1 MKRVKLFALISL
13 LFIGLGHAWGEITA
27 YTAGDVGNYVIAT
40 LSNGK
45 YYALPNN
52 PTVNS
57 GKITGVEITT
67 ETTADNVVYVSASNA
82 VGYTWTIAN
91 ATNGQTISD
100 GSKYIYHS
108 NGGSSGTNLAYGT
121 STSYTWVI
129 EKENTGL
136 TFKAMSG
143 TTTNTRGMLCNGTT
157 FGGYALSNE
166 DASGYNRIV
175 VLPIG
180 SSSGVTYTD
189 YLTECPSVDKDEY
202 TISWNVNGSEFASTK
217 VTEGKAVV
225 LPETKPA
232 SCSDT
237 YTHFVGWFTEAAG
250 NDSNP
255 SSTIPGTQVTAAT
268 VPDGNATYYAVFSD
282 AQLSEELALATTLT
296 DGDNIYLATTS
307 GTGIS
312 GANSNNKDATVST
325 DKAAWMPFTVTN
337 YADGTFQLKNG
348 TNYVNCAASVFTLA
362 ATGTSLTLNEKG
374 YFTFTSGTDTYC
386 LMQNYNNG
394 TYYYRCYKTT
404 NTSTAYTQFFMYKA
418 GTPATGYI
426 SFCCTDAAVV
436 TITPASNTVNIGADG
451 NATTTVSCSQKG
463 GGIGTWTYSVSPSD
477 GATFDGT
484 TFTATQEGTYTLT
497 ATYTETCGKSGRATI
512 TVTKNPV
519 FETPT
524 IDNST
529 FSVNYPD
536 TTSMASAATISIDAA
551 YNLTQAIT
559 VTASDGFLISTNKG
573 DKTKYSNTL
582 TLTPTASG
590 ENKGKLQY
598 TNVYVRAYATAKE
611 NKTVNGTI
619 TFKSSEFDTQTV
631 DVQVTITV
639 PTYTVTWSVNGT
651 TTPKEYKAGDALT
664 LPEGFAPTTS
674 DCDSRKQF
682 VGWTNQ
688 EISDGEKPAVLFTT
702 PNGTVTSDSTFY
714 AVFATANSSGEN
726 GSVELTSE
734 EITSSFTTSAAMNYG
749 TEYSY
754 TKEGITWTAS
764 GYKDNIARPW
774 IQLKAANDAYIKISS
789 TYAIKNIAVSITSAT
804 NSSGGIADITM
815 HTDYGSGVYLTEK
828 AIASPATSP
837 IASTTTITNDVAS
850 IDITDKEVKELYVQV
865 DKGARIWGMT
875 ITYSGLTTYSDY
887 VTTCCTPLETP
898 TGMRNTQTHDGGVI
912 RWNAVNNASGY
923 EVKIDG
929 GEWTSA
935 GNSTS
940 YTITGKAAGGTLV
953 TWQVRAVGTTPYCDM
968 SDPCEVQTFKTNCTQ
983 YTFAYGSEANGD
995 GNNIN
1000 DAVYECFTQVGGGT
1014 EWEIRDFVI
1023 PNTAQYYWVGYN
1035 GYFYNDGLGSSNA
1048 SSQRNQ
1054 FKYLPVTNLQ
1064 RSSCSG
1070 TGDWYNHAMEGAYG
1084 RLRIY
1089 SNYGD
1094 KNLFVAFEPAGY
1106 QLRVGVGEG
1115 EAWETWA
1122 LHQNATSPTI
1132 WTSDT
1137 ITVDKTLNAK
1147 HIYVSLW
1154 ETAAFDANKA
1164 GVAINNWTN
1173 GDGQIQSL
1181 SSKKNDQ
1188 WQFNSGVSTG
1198 ATGFFRMYSDNCAN
1212 NGYLHFVPLHRITYT
1227 ANYPEGV
1234 SGEPADTY
1242 SAYVSVE
1249 ENKSFTNPAAPAAP
1263 SGYRFAGW
1271 YTEATGGTKIETEYT
1286 IPVGATA
1293 DVTLYAQW
1301 NKLYTVSYNA
1311 NSGSYSE
1318 SCAGDTYVT
1327 GETHSICTTIP
1338 TRATYT
1344 FLGYA
1349 TSADGDVA
1357 YTYSDGGFTPAEVTI
1372 ADANVTL
1379 YAKWALNTYT
1389 VNWYVDGRLEKTDVY
1404 NHGTALTLPTSTPS
1418 GCGEKVFVGWT
1429 ANSAYDD
1436 ATIAPS
1442 DLFTVSSGTVTAN
1455 MTYYAVFAKKVTV
1468 DTQVKSKTLE
1478 ITISNFTEITTSYT
1492 TTFTHAYA
1500 DDNTS
1505 VEAYG
1510 VYKSNNGIQMNS
1522 GKSTYIKNT
1531 IALAAPIT
1539 NITCNWSSS
1548 GKNSP
1553 TLYVASDNVASKSS
1567 DNLGKQSNSVTTQSV
1582 DVNPDRNYRYFYFDG
1597 TTVSGACYLTSL
1609 QITYGGSYSTY
1620 SEYTTSCSG
1629 RASMPVFSPASGA
1642 TIQSGEKVVITC
1654 STEGAAIRYT
1664 LDGSEP
1670 TAESALYTGDGVRIS
1685 VQEAGSVTLKA
1696 IAIADG
1702 MGTSYVATATYS
1714 VTLPA
1719 PTGVVLHANNDT
1731 DDYAAVSVAY
1741 GSSEPVCYFPT
1752 YADSIFLGFYTSA
1765 IKGEGSKLY
1774 AADGTMVLNVEG
1786 YTDAYGWASL
1796 DSRIDLYA
1804 QWMKPEAIVVD
1815 ENTTN
1820 LDKYPYDLSKMDI
1833 IIQCTGSLTLTKDVT
1848 VHDVHVQSGGTLAIE
1863 QGSLQVNSL
1872 HLYSGWQD
1880 GKKNYGV
1887 PSVYIAPE
1895 ASLSKT
1901 VQTVYLDL
1909 CIDNDHFYPLAVP
1922 FPVKICGTSESEA
1935 NMQGYHVRYA
1945 EDWLNQYA
1953 KYRADGTGQVIIKR
1967 YDGAHRAETGKAEGN
1982 WVGVAYN
1989 ETLQPSEGYIIRA
2002 VPVNG
2007 QDTAVIRIEMEVP
2020 DAWTTGGEQGTV
2032 EKITRNQINV
2042 TAHGTDKP
2050 ALDDTHKGWNMLG
2063 VPYLSY
2069 FGTQNWDGESSG
2081 IAGGK
2086 VVIQDGKIVLDDKT
2100 VRYVSV
2106 PTYDFSEYI
2115 QTPLSS
2121 TSLRPGW
2128 SFFVQIGKSGTLTFA
2143 TTDREA
2149 SSPLLAPAQS
2159 HSEQELT
2166 LLLNHGAKSDH
2177 TGLILSDAYTTD
2189 YEIGADL
2196 EKMFGEG
2203 FTLSVYTLSGNTR
2216 LAYNALSREAATQLI
2231 PVGFRAPED
2240 GEYTFSLPDESPTE
2254 GIERIDLID
2263 YETGYLTN
2271 LPSAPYTFSTTRT
2284 ESESRFAITITYS
2297 KETPTDTE
2305 APFGKGNK
2313 RIEKVLIQQQ
2323 LYIIIDGKMYD
2334 ATGKKV
2340 NE

>member
-1 MKRVKLFALISL
+1 MLTCMALCLNTIP
-13 LFIGLGHAWGEITA
+13 AWGETTTLFHETFGDNSGSARDWKESYSVKSGIEAVYQGIKGYTITNA
-27 YTAGDVGNYVIAT
+27 KQSKNTVGQTTSGLAQSSMNTDAVLIIGPLNVSSYSNLT
-40 LSNGK
+40 LSYYWKAGSTK
-45 YYALPNN
+45 GTYSTSVYYATSSTATYTEVTKTSGTGATTFVECKYSLP
-52 PTVNS
+52 TAAQVS
-57 GKITGVEITT
+57 TLYLKIVWNTSNTQAVIDEVDLTG
-67 ETTADNVVYVSASNA
+67 A
-82 VGYTWTIAN
+82 
-91 ATNGQTISD
+91 
-100 GSKYIYHS
+100 
-108 NGGSSGTNLAYGT
+108 GSSG
-121 STSYTWVI
+121 
-129 EKENTGL
+129 
-136 TFKAMSG
+136 
-143 TTTNTRGMLCNGTT
+143 
-157 FGGYALSNE
+157 
-166 DASGYNRIV
+166 
-175 VLPIG
+175 
-180 SSSGVTYTD
+180 GVTYTD
-189 YLTECPSVDKDEY
+189 YLTEC
-202 TISWNVNGSEFASTK
+202 
-217 VTEGKAVV
+217 
-225 LPETKPA
+225 
-232 SCSDT
+232 SD
-237 YTHFVGWFTEAAG
+237 
-250 NDSNP
+250 
-255 SSTIPGTQVTAAT
+255 
-268 VPDGNATYYAVFSD
+268 
-282 AQLSEELALATTLT
+282 
-296 DGDNIYLATTS
+296 
-307 GTGIS
+307 
-312 GANSNNKDATVST
+312 
-325 DKAAWMPFTVTN
+325 
-337 YADGTFQLKNG
+337 
-348 TNYVNCAASVFTLA
+348 
-362 ATGTSLTLNEKG
+362 
-374 YFTFTSGTDTYC
+374 
-386 LMQNYNNG
+386 
-394 TYYYRCYKTT
+394 
-404 NTSTAYTQFFMYKA
+404 
-418 GTPATGYI
+418 
-426 SFCCTDAAVV
+426 
-436 TITPASNTVNIGADG
+436 
-451 NATTTVSCSQKG
+451 
-463 GGIGTWTYSVSPSD
+463 
-477 GATFDGT
+477 
-484 TFTATQEGTYTLT
+484 
-497 ATYTETCGKSGRATI
+497 
-512 TVTKNPV
+512 
-519 FETPT
+519 
-524 IDNST
+524 
-529 FSVNYPD
+529 
-536 TTSMASAATISIDAA
+536 
-551 YNLTQAIT
+551 
-559 VTASDGFLISTNKG
+559 
-573 DKTKYSNTL
+573 
-582 TLTPTASG
+582 
-590 ENKGKLQY
+590 
-598 TNVYVRAYATAKE
+598 
-611 NKTVNGTI
+611 
-619 TFKSSEFDTQTV
+619 
-631 DVQVTITV
+631 V

-651 TTPKEYKAGDALT
+651 TTSKEYKAGDALT
-664 LPEGFAPTTS
+664 LPEGLAPTTS

-688 EISDGEKPAVLFTT
+688 EINDGNKPAVLFTT

-714 AVFATANSSGEN
+714 AVFATANSSGDN

-734 EITSSFTTSAAMNYG
+734 EIKSSFTTSDQMNYG

-774 IQLKAANDAYIKISS
+774 IQLKAANDAYIKVSS
-789 TYAIKNIAVSITSAT
+789 TNAITNIALTITSAANT
-804 NSSGGIADITM
+804 AGGVEDIAK
-815 HTDYGSGVYLTEK
+815 HTDYASGVYLTSS
-828 AIASPATSP
+828 ATATPATSP

-875 ITYSGLTTYSDY
+875 VKYGGLATYSDY

-898 TGMRNTQTHDGGVI
+898 TGMRNTQTHNGGVI

-929 GEWTSA
+929 GEWTSV

-940 YTITGKAAGGTLV
+940 YTITGKAAGGMLV
-953 TWQVRAVGTTPYCDM
+953 TWQVRAVGTAPYCDM

-995 GNNIN
+995 GKNIK
-1000 DAVYECFTQVGGGT
+1000 DAVYECFTQVGDGT

-1023 PNTAQYYWVGYN
+1023 PNTTQYYWVGYN
-1035 GYFYNDGLGSSNA
+1035 GYFYDSNIGPGGSSNA
-1048 SSQRNQ
+1048 GSQRNQ

-1070 TGDWYNHAMEGAYG
+1070 TGDWYNHAMAGAYG

-1089 SNYGD
+1089 SNYSD
-1094 KNLFVAFEPAGY
+1094 KNLYVAFEPAGY
-1106 QLRVGVGEG
+1106 QLRVGED

-1122 LHQNATSPTI
+1122 LHQNTTSPTV

-1137 ITVDKTLNAK
+1137 LTIEETLNAK
-1147 HIYVSLW
+1147 RIYVSVW

-1164 GVAINNWTN
+1164 GVSINNWTN
-1173 GDGQIQSL
+1173 GDGQIQNL
-1181 SSKKNDQ
+1181 
-1188 WQFNSGVSTG
+1188 SGVSTG
-1198 ATGFFRMYSDNCAN
+1198 ATGFFRMYSDNCNN
-1212 NGYLHFVPLHRITYT
+1212 NGNLHFVPLHRITYM
-1227 ANYPEGV
+1227 ANYPKDI

-1242 SAYVSVE
+1242 SEYVSVE
-1249 ENKSFTNPAAPAAP
+1249 ESKSFTNPAAPAAP

-1271 YTEATGGTKIETEYT
+1271 YTAATGGTKIETEYT

-1318 SCAGDTYVT
+1318 SCEGGTYIT
-1327 GETHSICTTIP
+1327 GETHTICTTIP

-1349 TSADGDVA
+1349 TSANGEVA
-1357 YTYSDGGFTPAEVTI
+1357 YTYSDGAFTPAEVTI

-1389 VNWYVDGRLEKTDVY
+1389 VNWYADGNLAKTDIY
-1404 NHGTALTLPTSTPS
+1404 NHGAALTLPPSTPS
-1418 GCGEKVFVGWT
+1418 GCDDKVFVGWT
-1429 ANSAYDD
+1429 ANSAYDN
-1436 ATIAPS
+1436 ATTAPS
-1442 DLFTVSSGTVTAN
+1442 DLFTVASGTVTAN

-1468 DTQVKSKTLE
+1468 DTQVKSNTLE

-1531 IALAAPIT
+1531 IALTAPIT
-1539 NITCNWSSS
+1539 NITCNWTAS

-1553 TLYVASDNVASKSS
+1553 TLYVASDKVASKSS
-1567 DNLGKQSNSVTTQSV
+1567 DSLGKQSNTVTTQSV
-1582 DVNPDRNYRYFYFDG
+1582 DVNPNGNYRYFYFDG
-1597 TTVSGACYLTSL
+1597 TTVTGACYLTSL

-1629 RASMPVFSPASGA
+1629 RASMPAFTPASGA

-1654 STEGAAIRYT
+1654 STDGAAIHYT

-1670 TAESALYTGDGVRIS
+1670 TAESALYAGDGVRIS

-1696 IAIADG
+1696 IAIAEG

-1719 PTGVVLHANNDT
+1719 PTGVILHANNGT

-1765 IKGEGSKLY
+1765 TKGEGSKLY

-1833 IIQCTGSLTLTKDVT
+1833 IIQCTGSLTITKDVT
-1848 VHDVHVQSGGTLAIE
+1848 VHDVHVQSGGSLIINGGTL
-1863 QGSLQVNSL
+1863 GVNSL

-1887 PSVYIAPE
+1887 ASVYIAPE

-2069 FGTQNWDGESSG
+2069 FGTQHWDGESSG

-2086 VVIQDGKIVLDDKT
+2086 VVIQDGKIVLDDKK

-2115 QTPLSS
+2115 QTRLSS

-2128 SFFVQIGKSGTLTFA
+2128 SFFVQIGKGGTLTFA

-2159 HSEQELT
+2159 NSEQELT
-2166 LLLNHGAKSDH
+2166 LLLSHGTKSDH

-2203 FTLSVYTLSGNTR
+2203 FTLSVYTLIGNTR
-2216 LAYNALSREAATQLI
+2216 LAYNALSRESATQLI
-2231 PVGFRAPED
+2231 PIGFRAPED
-2240 GEYTFSLPDESPTE
+2240 GEYTFSLPEDSPTE

-2263 YETGYLTN
+2263 YETGTLTN
-2271 LPSAPYTFSTTRT
+2271 LLSAPYTFSTTRT

-2305 APFGKGNK
+2305 APFSKGNK

-2323 LYIIIDGKMYD
+2323 LYIIIDGKIYD

>member
-13 LFIGLGHAWGEITA
+13 LFIGLGHAWGAEATLTQAEIKKA
-27 YTAGDVGNYVIAT
+27 TAGGSYAERTVESTSGAWTGKMIINTSTGFVQINKNSNNYYLGSPTFEGGVTKIVITTCNSTASGRTFYIMGNTNTAQPTSGTYGSGST
-40 LSNGK
+40 SGSNGT
-45 YYALPNN
+45 ATINVTGS
-52 PTVNS
+52 PTS
-57 GKITGVEITT
+57 F
-67 ETTADNVVYVSASNA
+67 
-82 VGYTWTIAN
+82 
-91 ATNGQTISD
+91 
-100 GSKYIYHS
+100 YIYA
-108 NGGSSGTNLAYGT
+108 NGAAYISSVTVTYTTSSG
-121 STSYTWVI
+121 
-129 EKENTGL
+129 
-136 TFKAMSG
+136 
-143 TTTNTRGMLCNGTT
+143 
-157 FGGYALSNE
+157 
-166 DASGYNRIV
+166 
-175 VLPIG
+175 
-180 SSSGVTYTD
+180 GVTYTD
-189 YLTECPSVDKDEY
+189 YLTEC
-202 TISWNVNGSEFASTK
+202 
-217 VTEGKAVV
+217 
-225 LPETKPA
+225 
-232 SCSDT
+232 SD
-237 YTHFVGWFTEAAG
+237 
-250 NDSNP
+250 
-255 SSTIPGTQVTAAT
+255 
-268 VPDGNATYYAVFSD
+268 
-282 AQLSEELALATTLT
+282 
-296 DGDNIYLATTS
+296 
-307 GTGIS
+307 
-312 GANSNNKDATVST
+312 
-325 DKAAWMPFTVTN
+325 
-337 YADGTFQLKNG
+337 
-348 TNYVNCAASVFTLA
+348 
-362 ATGTSLTLNEKG
+362 
-374 YFTFTSGTDTYC
+374 
-386 LMQNYNNG
+386 
-394 TYYYRCYKTT
+394 
-404 NTSTAYTQFFMYKA
+404 
-418 GTPATGYI
+418 
-426 SFCCTDAAVV
+426 
-436 TITPASNTVNIGADG
+436 
-451 NATTTVSCSQKG
+451 
-463 GGIGTWTYSVSPSD
+463 
-477 GATFDGT
+477 
-484 TFTATQEGTYTLT
+484 
-497 ATYTETCGKSGRATI
+497 
-512 TVTKNPV
+512 
-519 FETPT
+519 
-524 IDNST
+524 
-529 FSVNYPD
+529 
-536 TTSMASAATISIDAA
+536 
-551 YNLTQAIT
+551 
-559 VTASDGFLISTNKG
+559 
-573 DKTKYSNTL
+573 
-582 TLTPTASG
+582 
-590 ENKGKLQY
+590 
-598 TNVYVRAYATAKE
+598 
-611 NKTVNGTI
+611 
-619 TFKSSEFDTQTV
+619 
-631 DVQVTITV
+631 V

-664 LPEGFAPTTS
+664 LPDGLAPTTS

-688 EISDGEKPAVLFTT
+688 EINNGNKPAVLFTT

-714 AVFATANSSGEN
+714 AVFATASGNEDRHEIVLNANNIQSMGGGSGYQSADFTYSDITFGRSEAYINGGGIQIKAGQNNCVYNKTALSGSITAITITPKTNSCILTVGTSQKPTDNSQTVSSKTTYNFDPTN
-726 GSVELTSE
+726 GYRYFSISA
-734 EITSSFTTSAAMNYG
+734 TSSYYCVVGEIAIT
-749 TEYSY
+749 Y
-754 TKEGITWTAS
+754 T
-764 GYKDNIARPW
+764 
-774 IQLKAANDAYIKISS
+774 
-789 TYAIKNIAVSITSAT
+789 
-804 NSSGGIADITM
+804 
-815 HTDYGSGVYLTEK
+815 
-828 AIASPATSP
+828 ATS
-837 IASTTTITNDVAS
+837 
-850 IDITDKEVKELYVQV
+850 
-865 DKGARIWGMT
+865 
-875 ITYSGLTTYSDY
+875 YSDY
-887 VTTCCTPLETP
+887 VTTCCKPLETP
-898 TGMRNTQTHDGGVI
+898 TGMRNTQTHNGGVI
-912 RWNAVNNASGY
+912 SWNAVANASEY
-923 EVKIDG
+923 EVKIDD
-929 GEWTSA
+929 GEWTNIGS
-935 GNSTS
+935 STS
-940 YTITGKAAGGTLV
+940 YTITGKEAGGTLV
-953 TWQVRAVGTTPYCDM
+953 TWQVRAVGTAPYCDM
-968 SDPCEVQTFKTNCTQ
+968 SDPCEVQTFTTNCTQ
-983 YTFAYGSEANGD
+983 YTFAYGSEAND
-995 GNNIN
+995 DDKNIN
-1000 DAVYECFTQVGGGT
+1000 DAVYECFTQVSDGT

-1035 GYFYNDGLGSSNA
+1035 GYFYDSNIGPGGSNNA
-1048 SSQRNQ
+1048 GSQRNQ
-1054 FKYLPVTNLQ
+1054 FKSLPVTNLQ
-1064 RSSCSG
+1064 RSGCIG
-1070 TGDWYNHAMEGAYG
+1070 MGDGYNHAMAGAYG

-1089 SNYGD
+1089 SNYSD
-1094 KNLFVAFEPAGY
+1094 KNLYVAFEPAGY
-1106 QLRVGVGEG
+1106 QLRVGEG

-1122 LHQNATSPTI
+1122 LHQSATASTV

-1137 ITVDKTLNAK
+1137 LTIEETLNAK
-1147 HIYVSLW
+1147 RIYVNVW
-1154 ETAAFDANKA
+1154 ETVAFDANKA

-1212 NGYLHFVPLHRITYT
+1212 NGNLHFVPLHRITYT
-1227 ANYPEGV
+1227 ANYPEDV

-1249 ENKSFTNPAAPAAP
+1249 ESKSFTNPAAPAAP

-1271 YTEATGGTKIETEYT
+1271 YTAATGGTKIETEYT

-1293 DVTLYAQW
+1293 DVTLYA
-1301 NKLYTVSYNA
+1301 
-1311 NSGSYSE
+1311 
-1318 SCAGDTYVT
+1318 
-1327 GETHSICTTIP
+1327 
-1338 TRATYT
+1338 
-1344 FLGYA
+1344 
-1349 TSADGDVA
+1349 
-1357 YTYSDGGFTPAEVTI
+1357 
-1372 ADANVTL
+1372 
-1379 YAKWALNTYT
+1379 KWALNTYT
-1389 VNWYVDGRLEKTDVY
+1389 VNWYDDGRLAQPDVY
-1404 NHGTALTLPTSTPS
+1404 NHGTALTLPNSTPS
-1418 GCGEKVFVGWT
+1418 GCGDKVFVGWT
-1429 ANSAYDD
+1429 ANSAYDN
-1436 ATIAPS
+1436 ATTAPS
-1442 DLFTVSSGTVTAN
+1442 DLFTEAKGTVTADAN
-1455 MTYYAVFAKKVTV
+1455 YYAVFAKKVTV
-1468 DTQVKSKTLE
+1468 DTHVESKTLE
-1478 ITISNFTEITTSYT
+1478 ITIDNFTEITTSYT

-1522 GKSTYIKNT
+1522 RKSTYIKNT

-1539 NITCNWSSS
+1539 NITCNWTAS

-1553 TLYVASDNVASKSS
+1553 TLYVASDKVASTSS

-1582 DVNPDRNYRYFYFDG
+1582 DVNPNGNYRYFYFDG
-1597 TTVSGACYLTSL
+1597 TTVTGACYLTSL

-1629 RASMPVFSPASGA
+1629 RASMPAFTPASGA

-1654 STEGAAIRYT
+1654 STDGAAIRYT

-1702 MGTSYVATATYS
+1702 MGNSYVATATYS

-1719 PTGVVLHANNDT
+1719 PTGVVLHANNGT
-1731 DDYAAVSVAY
+1731 NDYAVVSVAY
-1741 GSSEPVCYFPT
+1741 GSSESVCYFPT

-1765 IKGEGSKLY
+1765 TKGEGSKLY

-1833 IIQCTGSLTLTKDVT
+1833 IIQCTGSLTITKDVT
-1848 VHDVHVQSGGTLAIE
+1848 VHDVHVQSGGTLVIN
-1863 QGSLQVNSL
+1863 GGTLGVNSL

-1887 PSVYIAPE
+1887 ASVYIAPE

-2002 VPVNG
+2002 VPVSG
-2007 QDTAVIRIEMEVP
+2007 QDTAVIRIEMDVP
-2020 DAWTTGGEQGTV
+2020 DAWTTSGEQGTV
-2032 EKITRNQINV
+2032 ENITRNQISV
-2042 TAHGTDKP
+2042 TAHGTNKP

-2069 FGTQNWDGESSG
+2069 FGTQKWDGESSG

-2121 TSLRPGW
+2121 TSLCPGW
-2128 SFFVQIGKSGTLTFA
+2128 SFFVQIGTSGMLTFA
-2143 TTDREA
+2143 TNDRQQQ
-2149 SSPLLAPAQS
+2149 SPLLAPAQS

-2166 LLLNHGAKSDH
+2166 LLLSHGTKSDH
-2177 TGLILSDAYTTD
+2177 TGLILSDDYTTE

-2271 LPSAPYTFSTTRT
+2271 LLSAPYTFSTTRT

-2323 LYIIIDGKMYD
+2323 LYIIIDGKIYD

>member
-1 MKRVKLFALISL
+1 MLSVLLLTCMALNVNL
-13 LFIGLGHAWGEITA
+13 AWSAEE
-27 YTAGDVGNYVIAT
+27 T
-40 LSNGK
+40 LSQTLT
-45 YYALPNN
+45 YDTWTY
-52 PTVNS
+52 S
-57 GKITGVEITT
+57 GSTT
-67 ETTADNVVYVSASNA
+67 NKSSYRLFHKDSYIESAEFDLSTLSKVVVY
-82 VGYTWTIAN
+82 
-91 ATNGQTISD
+91 
-100 GSKYIYHS
+100 
-108 NGGSSGTNLAYGT
+108 GG
-121 STSYTWVI
+121 
-129 EKENTGL
+129 
-136 TFKAMSG
+136 
-143 TTTNTRGMLCNGTT
+143 T
-157 FGGYALSNE
+157 FGGTS
-166 DASGYNRIV
+166 YNKLTIGDGTNTWKSV
-175 VLPIG
+175 TVSG
-180 SSSGVTYTD
+180 SSQTGVNTYTDGTPLSGIGKLRITSNSGSATGTGVRISKVEIYTTGGVTYTD
-189 YLTECPSVDKDEY
+189 YLTEC
-202 TISWNVNGSEFASTK
+202 
-217 VTEGKAVV
+217 
-225 LPETKPA
+225 
-232 SCSDT
+232 SD
-237 YTHFVGWFTEAAG
+237 
-250 NDSNP
+250 
-255 SSTIPGTQVTAAT
+255 
-268 VPDGNATYYAVFSD
+268 
-282 AQLSEELALATTLT
+282 
-296 DGDNIYLATTS
+296 
-307 GTGIS
+307 
-312 GANSNNKDATVST
+312 
-325 DKAAWMPFTVTN
+325 
-337 YADGTFQLKNG
+337 
-348 TNYVNCAASVFTLA
+348 
-362 ATGTSLTLNEKG
+362 
-374 YFTFTSGTDTYC
+374 
-386 LMQNYNNG
+386 
-394 TYYYRCYKTT
+394 
-404 NTSTAYTQFFMYKA
+404 
-418 GTPATGYI
+418 
-426 SFCCTDAAVV
+426 
-436 TITPASNTVNIGADG
+436 
-451 NATTTVSCSQKG
+451 
-463 GGIGTWTYSVSPSD
+463 
-477 GATFDGT
+477 
-484 TFTATQEGTYTLT
+484 
-497 ATYTETCGKSGRATI
+497 
-512 TVTKNPV
+512 
-519 FETPT
+519 
-524 IDNST
+524 
-529 FSVNYPD
+529 
-536 TTSMASAATISIDAA
+536 
-551 YNLTQAIT
+551 
-559 VTASDGFLISTNKG
+559 
-573 DKTKYSNTL
+573 
-582 TLTPTASG
+582 
-590 ENKGKLQY
+590 
-598 TNVYVRAYATAKE
+598 
-611 NKTVNGTI
+611 
-619 TFKSSEFDTQTV
+619 
-631 DVQVTITV
+631 V

-651 TTPKEYKAGDALT
+651 TTQKEYEAGDALT
-664 LPEGFAPTTS
+664 LPEGLAPTTS

-688 EISDGEKPAVLFTT
+688 EINDGNKPAVLFTT
-702 PNGTVTSDSTFY
+702 PNGTITSDSTFY
-714 AVFATANSSGEN
+714 AVFATASGNEDRHEIVLNANNIQSMGGGSGYQSADFTYSDITFGRSEAYINGGGIQIKAGQNNCVYNKTALSGSITAITITPKTNSCILTVGTSQKPTDNSQTVSSKTTYNFDPTN
-726 GSVELTSE
+726 GYRYFSISA
-734 EITSSFTTSAAMNYG
+734 TSSYYCVVGEIAIT
-749 TEYSY
+749 Y
-754 TKEGITWTAS
+754 T
-764 GYKDNIARPW
+764 
-774 IQLKAANDAYIKISS
+774 
-789 TYAIKNIAVSITSAT
+789 
-804 NSSGGIADITM
+804 
-815 HTDYGSGVYLTEK
+815 
-828 AIASPATSP
+828 ATS
-837 IASTTTITNDVAS
+837 
-850 IDITDKEVKELYVQV
+850 
-865 DKGARIWGMT
+865 
-875 ITYSGLTTYSDY
+875 YSDY
-887 VTTCCTPLETP
+887 VTTCCKPLETP

-912 RWNAVNNASGY
+912 SWNAVNNASGY

-929 GEWTSA
+929 GEWTSV

-953 TWQVRAVGTTPYCDM
+953 TWQVRAVGTAPYCDM
-968 SDPCEVQTFKTNCTQ
+968 SAPCEVQTFKTNCTQ

-995 GNNIN
+995 DKNIN

-1048 SSQRNQ
+1048 GSQRNQ

-1064 RSSCSG
+1064 RSGCSG
-1070 TGDWYNHAMEGAYG
+1070 TGNAYNHAMAGAYG

-1089 SNYGD
+1089 SNYSD
-1094 KNLFVAFEPAGY
+1094 KNLYVAFEPAGY
-1106 QLRVGVGEG
+1106 QLRVGVG

-1122 LHQNATSPTI
+1122 LHQNATSPTV

-1137 ITVDKTLNAK
+1137 ITVDETLNAK

-1173 GDGQIQSL
+1173 GNGQIKHL
-1181 SSKKNDQ
+1181 SSKKNNLE
-1188 WQFNSGVSTG
+1188 QFNSGVSAG

-1212 NGYLHFVPLHRITYT
+1212 NGHLHFVPLHRITYM
-1227 ANYPEGV
+1227 ANYPDGV

-1249 ENKSFTNPAAPAAP
+1249 ESKSFTNPAAPAAP

-1271 YTEATGGTKIETEYT
+1271 YTTGGTKIETEYT

-1293 DVTLYAQW
+1293 DVTLYA
-1301 NKLYTVSYNA
+1301 
-1311 NSGSYSE
+1311 
-1318 SCAGDTYVT
+1318 
-1327 GETHSICTTIP
+1327 
-1338 TRATYT
+1338 
-1344 FLGYA
+1344 
-1349 TSADGDVA
+1349 
-1357 YTYSDGGFTPAEVTI
+1357 
-1372 ADANVTL
+1372 
-1379 YAKWALNTYT
+1379 KWALNTYT
-1389 VNWYVDGRLEKTDVY
+1389 VNWYVDGNIAKTDVY
-1404 NHGTALTLPTSTPS
+1404 NHGTALTLPTPTPS
-1418 GCGEKVFVGWT
+1418 GCGDKVFVGWT
-1429 ANSAYDD
+1429 ANSAYDN
-1436 ATIAPS
+1436 ATTAPS
-1442 DLFTVSSGTVTAN
+1442 DLFTVASGTVTADAN
-1455 MTYYAVFAKKVTV
+1455 YYAVFAKKVTV

-1478 ITISNFTEITTSYT
+1478 ITIDNFKEITTSYT
-1492 TTFTHAYA
+1492 KIYTQAYA
-1500 DDNTS
+1500 DHNTS

-1510 VYKSNNGIQMNS
+1510 VYKNSDGIQMNK
-1522 GKSTYIKNT
+1522 GNGTYIKNT

-1553 TLYVASDNVASKSS
+1553 TLYVASDKVANNSS
-1567 DNLGKQSNSVTTQSV
+1567 DNLGKQNNSITTQSV
-1582 DVNPDRNYRYFYFDG
+1582 AVNPDGNYRYFYFDG
-1597 TTVSGACYLTSL
+1597 TTVTGACYLTSL

-1629 RASMPVFSPASGA
+1629 RASMPVFSPASGD

-1654 STEGAAIRYT
+1654 STKGAAIRYT

-1670 TAESALYTGDGVRIS
+1670 TAKSALYTGDGVRIR
-1685 VQEAGSVTLKA
+1685 VQEARSVTLKA
-1696 IAIADG
+1696 IAIAEG
-1702 MGTSYVATATYS
+1702 MGNSYVATATYS

-1719 PTGVVLHANNDT
+1719 PTGVILHANNGT
-1731 DDYAAVSVAY
+1731 NDYAAVSVAY

-1765 IKGEGSKLY
+1765 TKGEGLQLY

-1796 DSRIDLYA
+1796 NSRIDLYA
-1804 QWMKPEAIVVD
+1804 QWKKPEDIVVD

-1820 LDKYPYDLSKMDI
+1820 LDIYPYDLSTTDI
-1833 IIQCTGSLTLTKDVT
+1833 IITSTGTLTITKNER

-1945 EDWLNQYA
+1945 KDRLNQYA
-1953 KYRADGTGQVIIKR
+1953 KYRTDGSGQVIIKR
-1967 YDGAHRAETGKAEGN
+1967 YDGARRAETGKAEGN

-1989 ETLQPSEGYIIRA
+1989 ETLQPSKGYIIRA
-2002 VPVNG
+2002 VPVSG

-2020 DAWTTGGEQGTV
+2020 DAWTTSGEQGTV
-2032 EKITRNQINV
+2032 EDITRNQISV

-2050 ALDDTHKGWNMLG
+2050 TLDDTHKGWNMLG

-2069 FGTQNWDGESSG
+2069 FGTQHWDGESSG

-2086 VVIQDGKIVLDDKT
+2086 VVIQDGKIVLDDKK

-2128 SFFVQIGKSGTLTFA
+2128 SFFVQIGKGGTLTFA

-2177 TGLILSDAYTTD
+2177 TGLILSDTYTTD

-2240 GEYTFSLPDESPTE
+2240 GEYTFSLPEDSPTE

-2263 YETGYLTN
+2263 YETGTLTN
-2271 LPSAPYTFSTTRT
+2271 LLSAPYTFSTTRT

-2323 LYIIIDGKMYD
+2323 LYIIIDGKIYD

>member
-1 MKRVKLFALISL
+1 MIINTNTGFVQINKNSNNYY
-13 LFIGLGHAWGEITA
+13 LG
-27 YTAGDVGNYVIAT
+27 
-40 LSNGK
+40 S
-45 YYALPNN
+45 
-52 PTVNS
+52 PTFEGGVT
-57 GKITGVEITT
+57 KIVITT
-67 ETTADNVVYVSASNA
+67 CNSTASGRTFYIMGN
-82 VGYTWTIAN
+82 
-91 ATNGQTISD
+91 TNTAQP
-100 GSKYIYHS
+100 
-108 NGGSSGTNLAYGT
+108 SSGTYGSG
-121 STSYTWVI
+121 STS
-129 EKENTGL
+129 G
-136 TFKAMSG
+136 S
-143 TTTNTRGMLCNGTT
+143 NGTAT
-157 FGGYALSNE
+157 INVTGSPTSFYIYANGAAYISSVTVTYTTS
-166 DASGYNRIV
+166 SG
-175 VLPIG
+175 
-180 SSSGVTYTD
+180 GVTYTD
-189 YLTECPSVDKDEY
+189 YLTEC
-202 TISWNVNGSEFASTK
+202 
-217 VTEGKAVV
+217 
-225 LPETKPA
+225 
-232 SCSDT
+232 SD
-237 YTHFVGWFTEAAG
+237 
-250 NDSNP
+250 
-255 SSTIPGTQVTAAT
+255 
-268 VPDGNATYYAVFSD
+268 
-282 AQLSEELALATTLT
+282 
-296 DGDNIYLATTS
+296 
-307 GTGIS
+307 
-312 GANSNNKDATVST
+312 
-325 DKAAWMPFTVTN
+325 
-337 YADGTFQLKNG
+337 
-348 TNYVNCAASVFTLA
+348 
-362 ATGTSLTLNEKG
+362 
-374 YFTFTSGTDTYC
+374 
-386 LMQNYNNG
+386 
-394 TYYYRCYKTT
+394 
-404 NTSTAYTQFFMYKA
+404 
-418 GTPATGYI
+418 
-426 SFCCTDAAVV
+426 
-436 TITPASNTVNIGADG
+436 
-451 NATTTVSCSQKG
+451 
-463 GGIGTWTYSVSPSD
+463 
-477 GATFDGT
+477 
-484 TFTATQEGTYTLT
+484 
-497 ATYTETCGKSGRATI
+497 
-512 TVTKNPV
+512 
-519 FETPT
+519 
-524 IDNST
+524 
-529 FSVNYPD
+529 
-536 TTSMASAATISIDAA
+536 
-551 YNLTQAIT
+551 
-559 VTASDGFLISTNKG
+559 
-573 DKTKYSNTL
+573 
-582 TLTPTASG
+582 
-590 ENKGKLQY
+590 
-598 TNVYVRAYATAKE
+598 
-611 NKTVNGTI
+611 
-619 TFKSSEFDTQTV
+619 
-631 DVQVTITV
+631 V

-651 TTPKEYKAGDALT
+651 TTSKEYKAGDALT
-664 LPEGFAPTTS
+664 LPDGLAPTTS
-674 DCDSRKQF
+674 DCDIRKQF

-688 EISDGEKPAVLFTT
+688 EINDGNKPAVLFTT

-714 AVFATANSSGEN
+714 AVFATASGNEDRPEIVLNANNIPNMGGGSGYQSADFTYSDITFGRSEAYINGGGIQIKAGQNNCVYNKTALSGSITAITITPKTNSCILTVGTSQKPTDNSQTVSNTTTYNFDPTN
-726 GSVELTSE
+726 GYRYFSISA
-734 EITSSFTTSAAMNYG
+734 TSSYCVVGEIAIT
-749 TEYSY
+749 Y
-754 TKEGITWTAS
+754 T
-764 GYKDNIARPW
+764 
-774 IQLKAANDAYIKISS
+774 
-789 TYAIKNIAVSITSAT
+789 
-804 NSSGGIADITM
+804 
-815 HTDYGSGVYLTEK
+815 
-828 AIASPATSP
+828 ATS
-837 IASTTTITNDVAS
+837 
-850 IDITDKEVKELYVQV
+850 
-865 DKGARIWGMT
+865 
-875 ITYSGLTTYSDY
+875 YSDY

-912 RWNAVNNASGY
+912 SWNAVANASGY

-929 GEWTSA
+929 GEWTSV

-953 TWQVRAVGTTPYCDM
+953 TWQVRAVGTAPYCDM

-995 GNNIN
+995 GKNIN
-1000 DAVYECFTQVGGGT
+1000 DAVYECFTQVGDGT

-1023 PNTAQYYWVGYN
+1023 PNTTQYYWVGYN
-1035 GYFYNDGLGSSNA
+1035 GYFYNDGGLGSSNA

-1070 TGDWYNHAMEGAYG
+1070 TGDWYNHAMAGAYG

-1089 SNYGD
+1089 SNSGD
-1094 KNLFVAFEPAGY
+1094 KNLYVAFEPAGY
-1106 QLRVGVGEG
+1106 QLRVGED

-1122 LHQNATSPTI
+1122 LHQNTTSPTV

-1137 ITVDKTLNAK
+1137 LTIDETLNAK
-1147 HIYVSLW
+1147 RIYVNVW

-1173 GDGQIQSL
+1173 GNGQIKHL
-1181 SSKKNDQ
+1181 SSKKNNLE
-1188 WQFNSGVSTG
+1188 QFNSGVTAG

-1212 NGYLHFVPLHRITYT
+1212 NGYLHFVPLHRITYM

-1249 ENKSFTNPAAPAAP
+1249 ESKSFTNPAAPAAP

-1271 YTEATGGTKIETEYT
+1271 YTAATGGTKIETEYT

-1318 SCAGDTYVT
+1318 SCAGDTYIT
-1327 GETHSICTTIP
+1327 GETHTICTTIP

-1349 TSADGDVA
+1349 TSTDGEVA
-1357 YTYSDGGFTPAEVTI
+1357 YTYSDGAFTPAEVTI
-1372 ADANVTL
+1372 ADADVTL

-1389 VNWYVDGRLEKTDVY
+1389 VNWYADGNLEKTDIY
-1404 NHGTALTLPTSTPS
+1404 NHGAALTLPPSTPS
-1418 GCGEKVFVGWT
+1418 GCDDKVFVGWT
-1429 ANSAYDD
+1429 TNSAYDN
-1436 ATIAPS
+1436 ATTAPS
-1442 DLFTVSSGTVTAN
+1442 DLFTVASGTVTAN
-1455 MTYYAVFAKKVTV
+1455 ITYYAVFAK
-1468 DTQVKSKTLE
+1468 E
-1478 ITISNFTEITTSYT
+1478 
-1492 TTFTHAYA
+1492 
-1500 DDNTS
+1500 
-1505 VEAYG
+1505 
-1510 VYKSNNGIQMNS
+1510 
-1522 GKSTYIKNT
+1522 
-1531 IALAAPIT
+1531 
-1539 NITCNWSSS
+1539 SSS
-1548 GKNSP
+1548 GGAVATGTTLWEEDFSSYNQDNKTGEVP
-1553 TLYVASDNVASKSS
+1553 TGGTYSYSCQGSGTKVYSDNIAGGTSPELLVAKNGGSFDVVIPTQGATKATLTYHSNKTSLPVTSDTEGVTLTKVSSTNPFSYKITIPLSATNIQLTFKTSGS
-1567 DNLGKQSNSVTTQSV
+1567 DNARLDDISLVVT
-1582 DVNPDRNYRYFYFDG
+1582 G
-1597 TTVSGACYLTSL
+1597 TSA
-1609 QITYGGSYSTY
+1609 Y

-1654 STEGAAIRYT
+1654 STNGAAIRYT

-1696 IAIADG
+1696 IAIAEG
-1702 MGTSYVATATYS
+1702 MATSYVATATYS

-1719 PTGVVLHANNDT
+1719 PTGVILHANNGT

-1765 IKGEGSKLY
+1765 TKGEGSKLY

-1786 YTDAYGWASL
+1786 YTDADGWASL

-1804 QWMKPEAIVVD
+1804 QWKKPEDIVVD

-1820 LDKYPYDLSKMDI
+1820 LDIYPYDLSTTDI
-1833 IIQCTGSLTLTKDVT
+1833 IITSTGTLTITKDER

-1872 HLYSGWQD
+1872 HLYSGWQGD
-1880 GKKNYGV
+1880 KTAYGV
-1887 PSVYIAPE
+1887 ASVYIAPE

-1945 EDWLNQYA
+1945 KDWLNQYA

-2002 VPVNG
+2002 VPVSG

-2032 EKITRNQINV
+2032 EKITRNQISV
-2042 TAHGTDKP
+2042 TAHGTDNQT
-2050 ALDDTHKGWNMLG
+2050 LDDTHKGWNMLG

-2069 FGTQNWDGESSG
+2069 FGTQKWDGESSG

-2159 HSEQELT
+2159 NSEQELT
-2166 LLLNHGAKSDH
+2166 LLLSHGAKSDH

-2231 PVGFRAPED
+2231 SVGFRAPED
-2240 GEYTFSLPDESPTE
+2240 GEYTFSLPEDSPTE

-2263 YETGYLTN
+2263 YETGTLTN
-2271 LPSAPYTFSTTRT
+2271 LLSMPYTFSTTRT

-2305 APFGKGNK
+2305 APFGKGNM

>member
-1 MKRVKLFALISL
+1 MYVFRYAIILVRSRLFGAENDTISIITLKTIDTMKRVKLFALISL
-13 LFIGLGHAWGEITA
+13 LFIGLGHAWGAETTLTQAEIKKA
-27 YTAGDVGNYVIAT
+27 TAGGSYEARSVTSTSGTWTGKMIINTNTGFVQINKNSNNYY
-40 LSNGK
+40 LGS
-45 YYALPNN
+45 
-52 PTVNS
+52 PTFEGGVT
-57 GKITGVEITT
+57 KIVITT
-67 ETTADNVVYVSASNA
+67 CNSTASGRTFYIMGN
-82 VGYTWTIAN
+82 
-91 ATNGQTISD
+91 TNTAQP
-100 GSKYIYHS
+100 
-108 NGGSSGTNLAYGT
+108 SSGTYGSG
-121 STSYTWVI
+121 STS
-129 EKENTGL
+129 G
-136 TFKAMSG
+136 S
-143 TTTNTRGMLCNGTT
+143 NGTAT
-157 FGGYALSNE
+157 INVTGSPTSFYIYANGAAYISSVTVTYTTS
-166 DASGYNRIV
+166 SG
-175 VLPIG
+175 
-180 SSSGVTYTD
+180 GVTYTD
-189 YLTECPSVDKDEY
+189 YLTEC
-202 TISWNVNGSEFASTK
+202 
-217 VTEGKAVV
+217 
-225 LPETKPA
+225 
-232 SCSDT
+232 SD
-237 YTHFVGWFTEAAG
+237 
-250 NDSNP
+250 
-255 SSTIPGTQVTAAT
+255 
-268 VPDGNATYYAVFSD
+268 
-282 AQLSEELALATTLT
+282 
-296 DGDNIYLATTS
+296 
-307 GTGIS
+307 
-312 GANSNNKDATVST
+312 
-325 DKAAWMPFTVTN
+325 
-337 YADGTFQLKNG
+337 
-348 TNYVNCAASVFTLA
+348 
-362 ATGTSLTLNEKG
+362 
-374 YFTFTSGTDTYC
+374 
-386 LMQNYNNG
+386 
-394 TYYYRCYKTT
+394 
-404 NTSTAYTQFFMYKA
+404 
-418 GTPATGYI
+418 
-426 SFCCTDAAVV
+426 
-436 TITPASNTVNIGADG
+436 
-451 NATTTVSCSQKG
+451 
-463 GGIGTWTYSVSPSD
+463 
-477 GATFDGT
+477 
-484 TFTATQEGTYTLT
+484 
-497 ATYTETCGKSGRATI
+497 
-512 TVTKNPV
+512 
-519 FETPT
+519 
-524 IDNST
+524 
-529 FSVNYPD
+529 
-536 TTSMASAATISIDAA
+536 
-551 YNLTQAIT
+551 
-559 VTASDGFLISTNKG
+559 
-573 DKTKYSNTL
+573 
-582 TLTPTASG
+582 
-590 ENKGKLQY
+590 
-598 TNVYVRAYATAKE
+598 
-611 NKTVNGTI
+611 
-619 TFKSSEFDTQTV
+619 
-631 DVQVTITV
+631 V

-651 TTPKEYKAGDALT
+651 TTSKEYKAGDALT
-664 LPEGFAPTTS
+664 LPDGLAPTTS
-674 DCDSRKQF
+674 DCDIRKQF

-688 EISDGEKPAVLFTT
+688 EINDGNKPAVLFTT

-714 AVFATANSSGEN
+714 AVFATASGNEDRPEIVLNANNIPNMGGGSGYQSADFTYSDITFGRSEAYINGGGIQIKAGQNNCVYNKTALSGSITAITITPKTNSCILTVGTSQKPTDNSQTVSNTTTYNFDPTN
-726 GSVELTSE
+726 GYRYFSISA
-734 EITSSFTTSAAMNYG
+734 TSSYCVVGEIAIT
-749 TEYSY
+749 Y
-754 TKEGITWTAS
+754 T
-764 GYKDNIARPW
+764 
-774 IQLKAANDAYIKISS
+774 
-789 TYAIKNIAVSITSAT
+789 
-804 NSSGGIADITM
+804 
-815 HTDYGSGVYLTEK
+815 
-828 AIASPATSP
+828 ATS
-837 IASTTTITNDVAS
+837 
-850 IDITDKEVKELYVQV
+850 
-865 DKGARIWGMT
+865 
-875 ITYSGLTTYSDY
+875 YSDY

-912 RWNAVNNASGY
+912 SWNAVANASGY

-929 GEWTSA
+929 GEWTSV

-953 TWQVRAVGTTPYCDM
+953 TWQVRAVGTAPYCDM

-995 GNNIN
+995 GKNIN
-1000 DAVYECFTQVGGGT
+1000 DAVYECFTQVGDGT

-1023 PNTAQYYWVGYN
+1023 PNTTQYYWVGYN
-1035 GYFYNDGLGSSNA
+1035 GYFYNDGGLGSSNA

-1070 TGDWYNHAMEGAYG
+1070 TGDWYNHAMAGAYG

-1089 SNYGD
+1089 SNSGD
-1094 KNLFVAFEPAGY
+1094 KNLYVAFEPAGY
-1106 QLRVGVGEG
+1106 QLRVGED

-1122 LHQNATSPTI
+1122 LHQNTTSPTV

-1137 ITVDKTLNAK
+1137 LTIDETLNAK
-1147 HIYVSLW
+1147 RIYVNVW

-1173 GDGQIQSL
+1173 GNGQIKHL
-1181 SSKKNDQ
+1181 SSKKNNLE
-1188 WQFNSGVSTG
+1188 QFNSGVTAG

-1212 NGYLHFVPLHRITYT
+1212 NGYLHFVPLHRITYM

-1249 ENKSFTNPAAPAAP
+1249 ESKSFTNPAAPAAP

-1271 YTEATGGTKIETEYT
+1271 YTAATGGTKIETEYT

-1318 SCAGDTYVT
+1318 SCAGDTYIT
-1327 GETHSICTTIP
+1327 GETHTICTTIP

-1349 TSADGDVA
+1349 TSTDGEVA
-1357 YTYSDGGFTPAEVTI
+1357 YTYSDGAFTPAEVTI
-1372 ADANVTL
+1372 ADADVTL

-1389 VNWYVDGRLEKTDVY
+1389 VNWYADGNLEKTDIY
-1404 NHGTALTLPTSTPS
+1404 NHGAALTLPPSTPS
-1418 GCGEKVFVGWT
+1418 GCDDKVFVGWT
-1429 ANSAYDD
+1429 TNSAYDN
-1436 ATIAPS
+1436 ATTAPS
-1442 DLFTVSSGTVTAN
+1442 DLFTVASGTVTAN
-1455 MTYYAVFAKKVTV
+1455 ITYYAVFAK
-1468 DTQVKSKTLE
+1468 E
-1478 ITISNFTEITTSYT
+1478 
-1492 TTFTHAYA
+1492 
-1500 DDNTS
+1500 
-1505 VEAYG
+1505 
-1510 VYKSNNGIQMNS
+1510 
-1522 GKSTYIKNT
+1522 
-1531 IALAAPIT
+1531 
-1539 NITCNWSSS
+1539 SSS
-1548 GKNSP
+1548 GGAVATGTTLWEEDFSSYNQDNKTGEVP
-1553 TLYVASDNVASKSS
+1553 TGGTYSYSCQGSGTKVYSDNIAGGTSPELLVAKNGGSFDVVIPTQGATKATLTYHSNKTSLPVTSDTEGVTLTKVSSTNPFSYKITIPLSATNIQLTFKTSGS
-1567 DNLGKQSNSVTTQSV
+1567 DNARLDDISLVVT
-1582 DVNPDRNYRYFYFDG
+1582 G
-1597 TTVSGACYLTSL
+1597 TSA
-1609 QITYGGSYSTY
+1609 Y

-1654 STEGAAIRYT
+1654 STNGAAIRYT

-1696 IAIADG
+1696 IAIAEG
-1702 MGTSYVATATYS
+1702 MATSYVATATYS

-1719 PTGVVLHANNDT
+1719 PTGVILHANNGT

-1765 IKGEGSKLY
+1765 TKGEGSKLY

-1786 YTDAYGWASL
+1786 YTDADGWASL

-1804 QWMKPEAIVVD
+1804 QWKKPEDIVVD

-1820 LDKYPYDLSKMDI
+1820 LDIYPYDLSTTDI
-1833 IIQCTGSLTLTKDVT
+1833 IITSTGTLTITKDER

-1872 HLYSGWQD
+1872 HLYSGWQGD
-1880 GKKNYGV
+1880 KTAYGV
-1887 PSVYIAPE
+1887 ASVYIAPE

-1945 EDWLNQYA
+1945 KDWLNQYA

-2002 VPVNG
+2002 VPVSG

-2032 EKITRNQINV
+2032 EKITRNQISV
-2042 TAHGTDKP
+2042 TAHGTDNQT
-2050 ALDDTHKGWNMLG
+2050 LDDTHKGWNMLG

-2069 FGTQNWDGESSG
+2069 FGTQKWDGESSG

-2159 HSEQELT
+2159 NSEQELT
-2166 LLLNHGAKSDH
+2166 LLLSHGAKSDH

-2231 PVGFRAPED
+2231 SVGFRAPED
-2240 GEYTFSLPDESPTE
+2240 GEYTFSLPEDSPTE

-2263 YETGYLTN
+2263 YETGTLTN
-2271 LPSAPYTFSTTRT
+2271 LLSMPYTFSTTRT

-2305 APFGKGNK
+2305 APFGKGNM

>member
-1 MKRVKLFALISL
+1 MLTAASGTNCSAAHIWVNKSTTGYFQVENIPLYGASKVKVSWAQGGNTTVTVQYAFDGSSSFTDLSSNSTGSAEFISTELSTSGHNSISLKFVRTSTKTNLRLDNLKLF
-13 LFIGLGHAWGEITA
+13 
-27 YTAGDVGNYVIAT
+27 V
-40 LSNGK
+40 
-45 YYALPNN
+45 
-52 PTVNS
+52 
-57 GKITGVEITT
+57 T
-67 ETTADNVVYVSASNA
+67 EAS
-82 VGYTWTIAN
+82 
-91 ATNGQTISD
+91 
-100 GSKYIYHS
+100 
-108 NGGSSGTNLAYGT
+108 GSSG
-121 STSYTWVI
+121 
-129 EKENTGL
+129 
-136 TFKAMSG
+136 
-143 TTTNTRGMLCNGTT
+143 
-157 FGGYALSNE
+157 
-166 DASGYNRIV
+166 
-175 VLPIG
+175 
-180 SSSGVTYTD
+180 GVTYTD
-189 YLTECPSVDKDEY
+189 YLTEC
-202 TISWNVNGSEFASTK
+202 
-217 VTEGKAVV
+217 
-225 LPETKPA
+225 
-232 SCSDT
+232 SD
-237 YTHFVGWFTEAAG
+237 
-250 NDSNP
+250 
-255 SSTIPGTQVTAAT
+255 
-268 VPDGNATYYAVFSD
+268 
-282 AQLSEELALATTLT
+282 
-296 DGDNIYLATTS
+296 
-307 GTGIS
+307 
-312 GANSNNKDATVST
+312 
-325 DKAAWMPFTVTN
+325 
-337 YADGTFQLKNG
+337 
-348 TNYVNCAASVFTLA
+348 
-362 ATGTSLTLNEKG
+362 
-374 YFTFTSGTDTYC
+374 
-386 LMQNYNNG
+386 
-394 TYYYRCYKTT
+394 
-404 NTSTAYTQFFMYKA
+404 
-418 GTPATGYI
+418 
-426 SFCCTDAAVV
+426 
-436 TITPASNTVNIGADG
+436 
-451 NATTTVSCSQKG
+451 
-463 GGIGTWTYSVSPSD
+463 
-477 GATFDGT
+477 
-484 TFTATQEGTYTLT
+484 
-497 ATYTETCGKSGRATI
+497 
-512 TVTKNPV
+512 
-519 FETPT
+519 
-524 IDNST
+524 
-529 FSVNYPD
+529 
-536 TTSMASAATISIDAA
+536 
-551 YNLTQAIT
+551 
-559 VTASDGFLISTNKG
+559 
-573 DKTKYSNTL
+573 
-582 TLTPTASG
+582 
-590 ENKGKLQY
+590 
-598 TNVYVRAYATAKE
+598 
-611 NKTVNGTI
+611 
-619 TFKSSEFDTQTV
+619 
-631 DVQVTITV
+631 V

-664 LPEGFAPTTS
+664 LPEGLAPTTS

-714 AVFATANSSGEN
+714 AVFATADSSGEN

-734 EITSSFTTSAAMNYG
+734 EITSSFTTSDKMNYG

-754 TKEGITWTAS
+754 TKDGITWTAS

-774 IQLKAANDAYIKISS
+774 IQLKAANNAYIKVSS
-789 TYAIKNIAVSITSAT
+789 TYAIKNIAVSITSAE

-887 VTTCCTPLETP
+887 ITTCCTPLDTP

-912 RWNAVNNASGY
+912 SWNAVANASEY
-923 EVKIDG
+923 EVKIDD
-929 GEWTSA
+929 GEWKSI

-953 TWQVRAVGTTPYCDM
+953 TWQVRAVGTAPYCDT
-968 SDPCEVQTFKTNCTQ
+968 SDPCEVQTFTTNCTQ
-983 YTFAYGSEANGD
+983 YTFAYGSEAIGD
-995 GNNIN
+995 GKNIN
-1000 DAVYECFTQVGGGT
+1000 DAVYECFTQVESGT

-1035 GYFYNDGLGSSNA
+1035 GYFYDSNIGPGGSNNTG
-1048 SSQRNQ
+1048 SQRNQ

-1064 RSSCSG
+1064 RSGCSG
-1070 TGDWYNHAMEGAYG
+1070 TGDWYNHAMAGAYG

-1094 KNLFVAFEPAGY
+1094 KNLYVAFEPAGY
-1106 QLRVGVGEG
+1106 QLRVGEG

-1122 LHQNATSPTI
+1122 LHQSATASTV

-1137 ITVDKTLNAK
+1137 LTIDETLNAK
-1147 HIYVSLW
+1147 RIYVNVW

-1173 GDGQIQSL
+1173 GEGQIQSL
-1181 SSKKNDQ
+1181 
-1188 WQFNSGVSTG
+1188 SGVSTG

-1227 ANYPEGV
+1227 ANYPKDI

-1242 SAYVSVE
+1242 SEYVSVE
-1249 ENKSFTNPAAPAAP
+1249 ESKSFTNPAAPAAP

-1271 YTEATGGTKIETEYT
+1271 YTAATGGTKIETEYT

-1318 SCAGDTYVT
+1318 SCEGGTYIT
-1327 GETHSICTTIP
+1327 GETHTICTTIP

-1349 TSADGDVA
+1349 TSTDGEVA
-1357 YTYSDGGFTPAEVTI
+1357 YTYSDGAFTPAEVTI
-1372 ADANVTL
+1372 ADADVTL

-1389 VNWYVDGRLEKTDVY
+1389 VNWYADGNPVQTNDYK
-1404 NHGTALTLPTSTPS
+1404 HGTALTLPTSTPS
-1418 GCGEKVFVGWT
+1418 GCDDKVFVGWT
-1429 ANSAYDD
+1429 TNSAYDD
-1436 ATIAPS
+1436 ETTAPS
-1442 DLFTVSSGTVTAN
+1442 DLFTVASGTVTAN
-1455 MTYYAVFAKKVTV
+1455 MTYYAVFAK
-1468 DTQVKSKTLE
+1468 E
-1478 ITISNFTEITTSYT
+1478 
-1492 TTFTHAYA
+1492 
-1500 DDNTS
+1500 
-1505 VEAYG
+1505 
-1510 VYKSNNGIQMNS
+1510 
-1522 GKSTYIKNT
+1522 
-1531 IALAAPIT
+1531 
-1539 NITCNWSSS
+1539 SSS
-1548 GKNSP
+1548 GAVSVGATLWSEDFANYNTSDVP
-1553 TLYVASDNVASKSS
+1553 TGGTYSYSCQGSGTKVYSDNIAGGTSPELLVAKNGGSLDVVIPTQGATKAT
-1567 DNLGKQSNSVTTQSV
+1567 LTYHSNK
-1582 DVNPDRNYRYFYFDG
+1582 
-1597 TTVSGACYLTSL
+1597 TSL
-1609 QITYGGSYSTY
+1609 PVTSDTEGVTLTKVSSTNPFSYKITIPLSATNIQLTFKTSGNDNARLDDISLVVTGTSAY

-1629 RASMPVFSPASGA
+1629 RASKPEFSPASGD
-1642 TIQSGEKVVITC
+1642 TIQSGEKVAITC
-1654 STEGAAIRYT
+1654 STKGAAIHYT

-1670 TAESALYTGDGVRIS
+1670 TAASARYTGDGVRIS

-1696 IAIADG
+1696 IAIVNG
-1702 MGTSYVATATYS
+1702 MGNSYVATATYS

-1719 PTGVVLHANNDT
+1719 PTGVILHANNGT

-1765 IKGEGSKLY
+1765 TKGEGLQLY
-1774 AADGTMVLNVEG
+1774 AADGTMMLNVEG
-1786 YTDAYGWASL
+1786 YTDTIGWASL
-1796 DSRIDLYA
+1796 NSRIDLYA
-1804 QWMKPEAIVVD
+1804 QWKKPEDIVID
-1815 ENTTN
+1815 AERND
-1820 LDKYPYDLSKMDI
+1820 LDDIEYDLSTTDI
-1833 IIQCTGSLTLTKDVT
+1833 IITSTGTLTITKDER
-1848 VHDVHVQSGGTLAIE
+1848 VHDVHVQSGGSLVITGGTLD
-1863 QGSLQVNSL
+1863 VNSL
-1872 HLYSGWQD
+1872 HLYSGWQGD
-1880 GKKNYGV
+1880 KTAYGV
-1887 PSVYIAPE
+1887 ASVYIAPE

-1945 EDWLNQYA
+1945 EDRLNQYA

-2002 VPVNG
+2002 VPVSG

-2032 EKITRNQINV
+2032 ENITRNQISV

-2050 ALDDTHKGWNMLG
+2050 TLDDTHKGWNMLG

-2115 QTPLSS
+2115 QTRLSS

-2240 GEYTFSLPDESPTE
+2240 GEYTFSLPEDSPTE

-2263 YETGYLTN
+2263 YETGTLTN
-2271 LPSAPYTFSTTRT
+2271 LLSAPYTFSTTRT

>member
-1 MKRVKLFALISL
+1 MLTCMALCLNTIP
-13 LFIGLGHAWGEITA
+13 AWGETTTLFHETFGDNSGSARDWKESYSVKSGIEAVYQGIKGYTITNA
-27 YTAGDVGNYVIAT
+27 KQSKNTVGQTTSGLAQSSMNTDAVLIIGPLNVSSYSNLT
-40 LSNGK
+40 LSYYWKAGSTK
-45 YYALPNN
+45 GTYSTSVYYATSSTATYTEVTKTSGTGATTFVECKYSLP
-52 PTVNS
+52 TAAQVS
-57 GKITGVEITT
+57 TLYLKIVWNTSNTQAVIDEVDLTG
-67 ETTADNVVYVSASNA
+67 A
-82 VGYTWTIAN
+82 
-91 ATNGQTISD
+91 
-100 GSKYIYHS
+100 
-108 NGGSSGTNLAYGT
+108 GSSG
-121 STSYTWVI
+121 
-129 EKENTGL
+129 
-136 TFKAMSG
+136 
-143 TTTNTRGMLCNGTT
+143 
-157 FGGYALSNE
+157 
-166 DASGYNRIV
+166 
-175 VLPIG
+175 
-180 SSSGVTYTD
+180 GVTYTD
-189 YLTECPSVDKDEY
+189 YLTECSDVPTYTAKVADGIGNGEILISSDLTNWSGSVGGLSEKQDVYFIIKPKTDYVVDSYSISPTGTITDMKDTY
-202 TISWNVNGSEFASTK
+202 DGYAIYSFQMPAGDVTVSATFTCPTVTLTFQSPNG
-217 VTEGKAVV
+217 TETRTVSKCAAIGEN
-225 LPETKPA
+225 LPAAPDP
-232 SCSDT
+232 CSDT
-237 YTHFVGWFTEAAG
+237 YSHFVGWFTDAAG
-250 NDSNP
+250 SDDSP
-255 SSTIPGTQVTAAT
+255 SNTPQGTRVTAET
-268 VPDGNATYYAVFSD
+268 VPAGNATYYAVFSD
-282 AQLSEELALATTLT
+282 ASGDAEWTLVTSTAELVAGGTYTIASSSTAKSGNALDIQNENNRAAVDWSSSNPTELTL
-296 DGDNIYLATTS
+296 GGN
-307 GTGIS
+307 
-312 GANSNNKDATVST
+312 ANEGWTFYDAT
-325 DKAAWMPFTVTN
+325 
-337 YADGTFQLKNG
+337 
-348 TNYVNCAASVFTLA
+348 
-362 ATGTSLTLNEKG
+362 EKG
-374 YFTFTSGTDTYC
+374 YLYAASSSK
-386 LMQNYNNG
+386 NYLKTQTTLDDNGKWTIEIVTNNSAATITAKG
-394 TYYYRCYKTT
+394 T
-404 NTSTAYTQFFMYKA
+404 NTNNLLRYNSSATLFSCYGSGQSDVYLFRKGGA
-418 GTPATGYI
+418 ATGYI
-426 SFCCTDAAVV
+426 S
-436 TITPASNTVNIGADG
+436 S
-451 NATTTVSCSQKG
+451 
-463 GGIGTWTYSVSPSD
+463 
-477 GATFDGT
+477 
-484 TFTATQEGTYTLT
+484 
-497 ATYTETCGKSGRATI
+497 
-512 TVTKNPV
+512 
-519 FETPT
+519 
-524 IDNST
+524 
-529 FSVNYPD
+529 
-536 TTSMASAATISIDAA
+536 
-551 YNLTQAIT
+551 
-559 VTASDGFLISTNKG
+559 
-573 DKTKYSNTL
+573 
-582 TLTPTASG
+582 
-590 ENKGKLQY
+590 
-598 TNVYVRAYATAKE
+598 
-611 NKTVNGTI
+611 
-619 TFKSSEFDTQTV
+619 
-631 DVQVTITV
+631 
-639 PTYTVTWSVNGT
+639 
-651 TTPKEYKAGDALT
+651 
-664 LPEGFAPTTS
+664 
-674 DCDSRKQF
+674 
-682 VGWTNQ
+682 
-688 EISDGEKPAVLFTT
+688 
-702 PNGTVTSDSTFY
+702 
-714 AVFATANSSGEN
+714 
-726 GSVELTSE
+726 
-734 EITSSFTTSAAMNYG
+734 
-749 TEYSY
+749 
-754 TKEGITWTAS
+754 
-764 GYKDNIARPW
+764 
-774 IQLKAANDAYIKISS
+774 
-789 TYAIKNIAVSITSAT
+789 
-804 NSSGGIADITM
+804 
-815 HTDYGSGVYLTEK
+815 
-828 AIASPATSP
+828 
-837 IASTTTITNDVAS
+837 
-850 IDITDKEVKELYVQV
+850 
-865 DKGARIWGMT
+865 
-875 ITYSGLTTYSDY
+875 
-887 VTTCCTPLETP
+887 CCTPLETP

-912 RWNAVNNASGY
+912 SWNAVNNASGY

-929 GEWTSA
+929 GEWTSV

-953 TWQVRAVGTTPYCDM
+953 TWQVRAVGTAPYCDM
-968 SDPCEVQTFKTNCTQ
+968 SDPCEVQTFKTNCQQ
-983 YTFAYGSEANGD
+983 YTFAYGSQANVD
-995 GNNIN
+995 GKNIK
-1000 DAVYECFTQVGGGT
+1000 DAVYECFTQVESGT

-1035 GYFYNDGLGSSNA
+1035 GYFYDSNIGPGGSNNA
-1048 SSQRNQ
+1048 GSQRNQ

-1064 RSSCSG
+1064 RSGCSG
-1070 TGDWYNHAMEGAYG
+1070 MGDGYNHAMTGAYG

-1089 SNYGD
+1089 SNYSD
-1094 KNLFVAFEPAGY
+1094 KNLYVAFEPAGY
-1106 QLRVGVGEG
+1106 QLRVGEG
-1115 EAWETWA
+1115 GAWETWA
-1122 LHQNATSPTI
+1122 LHQSATASTV

-1137 ITVDKTLNAK
+1137 LTIDETLNAK
-1147 HIYVSLW
+1147 RIYVSVW

-1198 ATGFFRMYSDNCAN
+1198 ATGFFRMYSDKCDN

-1227 ANYPEGV
+1227 ANYPDGV
-1234 SGEPADTY
+1234 IGEPADTY

-1249 ENKSFTNPAAPAAP
+1249 ESKSFTNPAAPAAP

-1271 YTEATGGTKIETEYT
+1271 HTAATGGTKIETEYT

-1318 SCAGDTYVT
+1318 SCEGGTYIT
-1327 GETHSICTTIP
+1327 GETHTICTTIP
-1338 TRATYT
+1338 TRDTYT

-1349 TSADGDVA
+1349 TSANGEVA
-1357 YTYSDGGFTPAEVTI
+1357 YSYSDGTFTPAEVTI

-1389 VNWYVDGRLEKTDVY
+1389 VNWYADGNLAKTDIY
-1404 NHGTALTLPTSTPS
+1404 NHGAALTLPPSTPS
-1418 GCGEKVFVGWT
+1418 GCDDKVFVGWT
-1429 ANSAYDD
+1429 ANSAYDN
-1436 ATIAPS
+1436 ATTAPS
-1442 DLFTVSSGTVTAN
+1442 DLFTVASGTVTAN

-1468 DTQVKSKTLE
+1468 DTQVKSNTLE

-1539 NITCNWSSS
+1539 NITCNWTAS

-1553 TLYVASDNVASKSS
+1553 TLYVASDKVASKSS
-1567 DNLGKQSNSVTTQSV
+1567 DSLGKQSNSVTTQSV
-1582 DVNPDRNYRYFYFDG
+1582 DVNPNGNYRYFYFDG
-1597 TTVSGACYLTSL
+1597 TTVTGACYLTSL

-1654 STEGAAIRYT
+1654 STDGAAIRYT

-1719 PTGVVLHANNDT
+1719 PTGVVLHANNGT

-1765 IKGEGSKLY
+1765 TKGEGLQLY

-1804 QWMKPEAIVVD
+1804 QWKKPEAIVVD

-1820 LDKYPYDLSKMDI
+1820 LDKYPYDLSTTDI
-1833 IIQCTGSLTLTKDVT
+1833 IIQGTGSLTITKNIT
-1848 VHDVHVQSGGTLAIE
+1848 VHDVHVQSGGSLVITGGTLD
-1863 QGSLQVNSL
+1863 VNSL
-1872 HLYSGWQD
+1872 HLYSGWQGD
-1880 GKKNYGV
+1880 KTAYGV
-1887 PSVYIAPE
+1887 ASVYIAPE

-2002 VPVNG
+2002 VPVSG

-2032 EKITRNQINV
+2032 ENITRNQISV

-2050 ALDDTHKGWNMLG
+2050 TLDDTHKGWNMLG

-2086 VVIQDGKIVLDDKT
+2086 VVIQDGKIVLDDKK

-2115 QTPLSS
+2115 QTRLSS

-2128 SFFVQIGKSGTLTFA
+2128 SFFVQIGKGGTLTFA

-2159 HSEQELT
+2159 NSEQELT
-2166 LLLNHGAKSDH
+2166 LLLSHGAKSDH

-2231 PVGFRAPED
+2231 PIGFRAPED
-2240 GEYTFSLPDESPTE
+2240 GEYTFSLPEDSPTE

-2263 YETGYLTN
+2263 YETGTLTN
-2271 LPSAPYTFSTTRT
+2271 LLSAPYTFSTTRT

-2323 LYIIIDGKMYD
+2323 LYIIIDGKIYD

>member
-1 MKRVKLFALISL
+1 MKSKVMLSVLLLTCMALCLNTIP
-13 LFIGLGHAWGEITA
+13 AWGETTTLFHETFGDNSGSARDWEESYSVKSGIEAVYQGITG
-27 YTAGDVGNYVIAT
+27 YTITNAKQSKNTVGQTTSGLAQSSMNTDAVLIIGPLNVSSYSDLT
-40 LSNGK
+40 LSYYWKAGSTK
-45 YYALPNN
+45 GTYSTSVYYATSSTATYTEVTKTSGTGATTFVECKYSLP
-52 PTVNS
+52 TAAQVS
-57 GKITGVEITT
+57 TLYLKIVWNTLNTQAVIDEVDLTG
-67 ETTADNVVYVSASNA
+67 A
-82 VGYTWTIAN
+82 
-91 ATNGQTISD
+91 
-100 GSKYIYHS
+100 
-108 NGGSSGTNLAYGT
+108 GSSG
-121 STSYTWVI
+121 
-129 EKENTGL
+129 
-136 TFKAMSG
+136 
-143 TTTNTRGMLCNGTT
+143 
-157 FGGYALSNE
+157 
-166 DASGYNRIV
+166 
-175 VLPIG
+175 
-180 SSSGVTYTD
+180 GVTYTD
-189 YLTECPSVDKDEY
+189 YLTEC
-202 TISWNVNGSEFASTK
+202 
-217 VTEGKAVV
+217 
-225 LPETKPA
+225 
-232 SCSDT
+232 SD
-237 YTHFVGWFTEAAG
+237 
-250 NDSNP
+250 
-255 SSTIPGTQVTAAT
+255 
-268 VPDGNATYYAVFSD
+268 
-282 AQLSEELALATTLT
+282 
-296 DGDNIYLATTS
+296 
-307 GTGIS
+307 
-312 GANSNNKDATVST
+312 
-325 DKAAWMPFTVTN
+325 
-337 YADGTFQLKNG
+337 
-348 TNYVNCAASVFTLA
+348 
-362 ATGTSLTLNEKG
+362 
-374 YFTFTSGTDTYC
+374 
-386 LMQNYNNG
+386 
-394 TYYYRCYKTT
+394 
-404 NTSTAYTQFFMYKA
+404 
-418 GTPATGYI
+418 
-426 SFCCTDAAVV
+426 
-436 TITPASNTVNIGADG
+436 
-451 NATTTVSCSQKG
+451 
-463 GGIGTWTYSVSPSD
+463 
-477 GATFDGT
+477 
-484 TFTATQEGTYTLT
+484 
-497 ATYTETCGKSGRATI
+497 
-512 TVTKNPV
+512 
-519 FETPT
+519 
-524 IDNST
+524 
-529 FSVNYPD
+529 
-536 TTSMASAATISIDAA
+536 
-551 YNLTQAIT
+551 
-559 VTASDGFLISTNKG
+559 
-573 DKTKYSNTL
+573 
-582 TLTPTASG
+582 
-590 ENKGKLQY
+590 
-598 TNVYVRAYATAKE
+598 
-611 NKTVNGTI
+611 
-619 TFKSSEFDTQTV
+619 
-631 DVQVTITV
+631 V

-651 TTPKEYKAGDALT
+651 TTSKEYKAGDALT
-664 LPEGFAPTTS
+664 LPDGLAPTTS
-674 DCDSRKQF
+674 DCDIRKQF

-688 EISDGEKPAVLFTT
+688 EINDGNKPAVLFTT

-714 AVFATANSSGEN
+714 AVFATASGNEDRPEIVLNANNIPNMGGGSGYQSADFTYSDITFGRSEAYINGGGIQIKAGQNNCVYNKTALSGSITAITITPKTNSCILTVGTSQKPTDNSQTVSNTTTYNFDPTN
-726 GSVELTSE
+726 GYRYFSISA
-734 EITSSFTTSAAMNYG
+734 TSSYCVVGEIAIT
-749 TEYSY
+749 Y
-754 TKEGITWTAS
+754 T
-764 GYKDNIARPW
+764 
-774 IQLKAANDAYIKISS
+774 
-789 TYAIKNIAVSITSAT
+789 
-804 NSSGGIADITM
+804 
-815 HTDYGSGVYLTEK
+815 
-828 AIASPATSP
+828 ATS
-837 IASTTTITNDVAS
+837 
-850 IDITDKEVKELYVQV
+850 
-865 DKGARIWGMT
+865 
-875 ITYSGLTTYSDY
+875 YSDY

-912 RWNAVNNASGY
+912 SWNAVANASGY

-929 GEWTSA
+929 GEWTSV

-953 TWQVRAVGTTPYCDM
+953 TWQVRAVGTAPYCDM

-995 GNNIN
+995 GKNIN
-1000 DAVYECFTQVGGGT
+1000 DAVYECFTQVGDGT

-1023 PNTAQYYWVGYN
+1023 PNTTQYYWVGYN
-1035 GYFYNDGLGSSNA
+1035 GYFYNDGGLGSSNA

-1070 TGDWYNHAMEGAYG
+1070 TGDWYNHAMAGAYG

-1089 SNYGD
+1089 SNSGD
-1094 KNLFVAFEPAGY
+1094 KNLYVAFEPAGY
-1106 QLRVGVGEG
+1106 QLRVGED

-1122 LHQNATSPTI
+1122 LHQNTTSPTV

-1137 ITVDKTLNAK
+1137 LTIDETLNAK
-1147 HIYVSLW
+1147 RIYVNVW

-1173 GDGQIQSL
+1173 GNGQIKHL
-1181 SSKKNDQ
+1181 SSKKNNLE
-1188 WQFNSGVSTG
+1188 QFNSGVTAG

-1212 NGYLHFVPLHRITYT
+1212 NGYLHFVPLHRITYM

-1249 ENKSFTNPAAPAAP
+1249 ESKSFTNPAAPAAP

-1271 YTEATGGTKIETEYT
+1271 YTAATGGTKIETEYT

-1318 SCAGDTYVT
+1318 SCAGDTYIT
-1327 GETHSICTTIP
+1327 GETHTICTTIP

-1349 TSADGDVA
+1349 TSTDGEVA
-1357 YTYSDGGFTPAEVTI
+1357 YTYSDGAFTPAEVTI
-1372 ADANVTL
+1372 ADADVTL

-1389 VNWYVDGRLEKTDVY
+1389 VNWYADGNLEKTDIY
-1404 NHGTALTLPTSTPS
+1404 NHGAALTLPPSTPS
-1418 GCGEKVFVGWT
+1418 GCDDKVFVGWT
-1429 ANSAYDD
+1429 TNSAYDN
-1436 ATIAPS
+1436 ATTAPS
-1442 DLFTVSSGTVTAN
+1442 DLFTVASGTVTAN
-1455 MTYYAVFAKKVTV
+1455 ITYYAVFAK
-1468 DTQVKSKTLE
+1468 E
-1478 ITISNFTEITTSYT
+1478 
-1492 TTFTHAYA
+1492 
-1500 DDNTS
+1500 
-1505 VEAYG
+1505 
-1510 VYKSNNGIQMNS
+1510 
-1522 GKSTYIKNT
+1522 
-1531 IALAAPIT
+1531 
-1539 NITCNWSSS
+1539 SSS
-1548 GKNSP
+1548 GGAVATGTTLWEEDFSSYNQDNKTGEVP
-1553 TLYVASDNVASKSS
+1553 TGGTYSYSCQGSGTKVYSDNIAGGTSPELLVAKNGGSFDVVIPTQGATKATLTYHSNKTSLPVTSDTEGVTLTKVSSTNPFSYKITIPLSATNIQLTFKTSGS
-1567 DNLGKQSNSVTTQSV
+1567 DNARLDDISLVVT
-1582 DVNPDRNYRYFYFDG
+1582 G
-1597 TTVSGACYLTSL
+1597 TSA
-1609 QITYGGSYSTY
+1609 Y

-1654 STEGAAIRYT
+1654 STNGAAIRYT

-1696 IAIADG
+1696 IAIAEG
-1702 MGTSYVATATYS
+1702 MATSYVATATYS

-1719 PTGVVLHANNDT
+1719 PTGVILHANNGT

-1765 IKGEGSKLY
+1765 TKGEGSKLY

-1786 YTDAYGWASL
+1786 YTDADGWASL

-1804 QWMKPEAIVVD
+1804 QWKKPEDIVVD

-1820 LDKYPYDLSKMDI
+1820 LDIYPYDLSTTDI
-1833 IIQCTGSLTLTKDVT
+1833 IITSTGTLTITKDER

-1872 HLYSGWQD
+1872 HLYSGWQGD
-1880 GKKNYGV
+1880 KTAYGV
-1887 PSVYIAPE
+1887 ASVYIAPE

-1945 EDWLNQYA
+1945 KDWLNQYA

-2002 VPVNG
+2002 VPVSG

-2032 EKITRNQINV
+2032 EKITRNQISV
-2042 TAHGTDKP
+2042 TAHGTDNQT
-2050 ALDDTHKGWNMLG
+2050 LDDTHKGWNMLG

-2069 FGTQNWDGESSG
+2069 FGTQKWDGESSG

-2159 HSEQELT
+2159 NSEQELT
-2166 LLLNHGAKSDH
+2166 LLLSHGAKSDH

-2231 PVGFRAPED
+2231 SVGFRAPED
-2240 GEYTFSLPDESPTE
+2240 GEYTFSLPEDSPTE

-2263 YETGYLTN
+2263 YETGTLTN
-2271 LPSAPYTFSTTRT
+2271 LLSMPYTFSTTRT

-2305 APFGKGNK
+2305 APFGKGNM

>member
-1 MKRVKLFALISL
+1 MKSKVMLSVLLLTCMALNVNL
-13 LFIGLGHAWGEITA
+13 AWSAEE
-27 YTAGDVGNYVIAT
+27 T
-40 LSNGK
+40 LSQTLT
-45 YYALPNN
+45 YDTWTY
-52 PTVNS
+52 S
-57 GKITGVEITT
+57 GSTT
-67 ETTADNVVYVSASNA
+67 NKSSYRLFHKDSYIESTEFDLSTLSKVVVY
-82 VGYTWTIAN
+82 
-91 ATNGQTISD
+91 
-100 GSKYIYHS
+100 
-108 NGGSSGTNLAYGT
+108 GG
-121 STSYTWVI
+121 
-129 EKENTGL
+129 
-136 TFKAMSG
+136 
-143 TTTNTRGMLCNGTT
+143 T
-157 FGGYALSNE
+157 FGGTSNNSLTIG
-166 DASGYNRIV
+166 DGTNTWKSV
-175 VLPIG
+175 TVSG
-180 SSSGVTYTD
+180 SSQTGVNTYTDGTPLSGIGKLRITSNSGSATGTGVRISKVEIYTTSGVTYTD
-189 YLTECPSVDKDEY
+189 YLTEC
-202 TISWNVNGSEFASTK
+202 
-217 VTEGKAVV
+217 
-225 LPETKPA
+225 
-232 SCSDT
+232 SD
-237 YTHFVGWFTEAAG
+237 
-250 NDSNP
+250 
-255 SSTIPGTQVTAAT
+255 
-268 VPDGNATYYAVFSD
+268 
-282 AQLSEELALATTLT
+282 
-296 DGDNIYLATTS
+296 
-307 GTGIS
+307 
-312 GANSNNKDATVST
+312 
-325 DKAAWMPFTVTN
+325 
-337 YADGTFQLKNG
+337 
-348 TNYVNCAASVFTLA
+348 
-362 ATGTSLTLNEKG
+362 
-374 YFTFTSGTDTYC
+374 
-386 LMQNYNNG
+386 
-394 TYYYRCYKTT
+394 
-404 NTSTAYTQFFMYKA
+404 
-418 GTPATGYI
+418 
-426 SFCCTDAAVV
+426 
-436 TITPASNTVNIGADG
+436 
-451 NATTTVSCSQKG
+451 
-463 GGIGTWTYSVSPSD
+463 
-477 GATFDGT
+477 
-484 TFTATQEGTYTLT
+484 
-497 ATYTETCGKSGRATI
+497 
-512 TVTKNPV
+512 
-519 FETPT
+519 
-524 IDNST
+524 
-529 FSVNYPD
+529 
-536 TTSMASAATISIDAA
+536 
-551 YNLTQAIT
+551 
-559 VTASDGFLISTNKG
+559 
-573 DKTKYSNTL
+573 
-582 TLTPTASG
+582 
-590 ENKGKLQY
+590 
-598 TNVYVRAYATAKE
+598 
-611 NKTVNGTI
+611 
-619 TFKSSEFDTQTV
+619 
-631 DVQVTITV
+631 V

-651 TTPKEYKAGDALT
+651 TTPKKYEAGDALT
-664 LPEGFAPTTS
+664 LPEGLAPTTS

-688 EISDGEKPAVLFTT
+688 EINDGNKPAVLFTT

-714 AVFATANSSGEN
+714 AVFATANSSGDN

-734 EITSSFTTSAAMNYG
+734 EIKSSFTTSDKMNYG

-754 TKEGITWTAS
+754 TKDGITWTAS
-764 GYKDNIARPW
+764 GYKDNMARPW
-774 IQLKAANDAYIKISS
+774 IQLKAANNAYIKVSS
-789 TYAIKNIAVSITSAT
+789 TNAITNIALTITSAA
-804 NSSGGIADITM
+804 NAAGGVEDIAK
-815 HTDYGSGVYLTEK
+815 HTDYASGVYLTSS
-828 AIASPATSP
+828 ATATPATSP

-875 ITYSGLTTYSDY
+875 VKYGGLATYSDY

-929 GEWTSA
+929 GEWTNIGS
-935 GNSTS
+935 STS
-940 YTITGKAAGGTLV
+940 YTITGKEAGGTLV
-953 TWQVRAVGTTPYCDM
+953 TWQVRAVGTAPYCDT
-968 SDPCEVQTFKTNCTQ
+968 SDPCEVQTFTTNCTK
-983 YTFAYGSEANGD
+983 YTFAYGSEAIGD
-995 GNNIN
+995 GKNIN
-1000 DAVYECFTQVGGGT
+1000 DAVYECFTQVGDGT

-1023 PNTAQYYWVGYN
+1023 PNTTQYYWVGYN
-1035 GYFYNDGLGSSNA
+1035 GYFYNDGGLGSSNA

-1106 QLRVGVGEG
+1106 QLRVGEG

-1122 LHQNATSPTI
+1122 LHQSATASTV

-1137 ITVDKTLNAK
+1137 LTIDETLNAK
-1147 HIYVSLW
+1147 RIYVNVW

-1173 GDGQIQSL
+1173 GDGQIKHL
-1181 SSKKNDQ
+1181 SSKKNNLE
-1188 WQFNSGVSTG
+1188 QFNSGVSTG
-1198 ATGFFRMYSDNCAN
+1198 ATGFFRMYSDNCNN
-1212 NGYLHFVPLHRITYT
+1212 NGHLHFVPLHRITYM
-1227 ANYPEGV
+1227 ANYPDGV

-1242 SAYVSVE
+1242 SEYVSVE
-1249 ENKSFTNPAAPAAP
+1249 ESKSFTNPDAPAAP

-1271 YTEATGGTKIETEYT
+1271 YTAATGGTKIETEYT

-1318 SCAGDTYVT
+1318 SCEGGTYIT
-1327 GETHSICTTIP
+1327 GETHTICTNIP

-1357 YTYSDGGFTPAEVTI
+1357 YTNSDGGFTPAEVTI

-1389 VNWYVDGRLEKTDVY
+1389 VNWYADGSLAQNVPY
-1404 NHGTALTLPTSTPS
+1404 NHGAALTLPTSTPS
-1418 GCGEKVFVGWT
+1418 GCGDKVFVGWT

-1436 ATIAPS
+1436 AKTAPS
-1442 DLFTVSSGTVTAN
+1442 DLFTVASGTVTAN

-1478 ITISNFTEITTSYT
+1478 ITIDNFKEITTSYT
-1492 TTFTHAYA
+1492 KIYTQAYA
-1500 DDNTS
+1500 DHNTS

-1510 VYKSNNGIQMNS
+1510 VYKSSDGIQMNS

-1531 IALAAPIT
+1531 LALAAPIT

-1548 GKNSP
+1548 GRNSP
-1553 TLYVASDNVASKSS
+1553 TLYVASDKEASKSS
-1567 DNLGKQSNSVTTQSV
+1567 DNLGKQSNTVTTQSV
-1582 DVNPDRNYRYFYFDG
+1582 DVNPDGNYRYFYFDG
-1597 TTVSGACYLTSL
+1597 TTVTGACSLTSL

-1629 RASMPVFSPASGA
+1629 RASTPMFSPASGA
-1642 TIQSGEKVVITC
+1642 TIQSGEKVAITC
-1654 STEGAAIRYT
+1654 STEGAAIHYT

-1670 TAESALYTGDGVRIS
+1670 TAESARYTGDGVRIS
-1685 VQEAGSVTLKA
+1685 VREAGSVTLKA
-1696 IAIADG
+1696 IAIAEG
-1702 MGTSYVATATYS
+1702 MGNSYVATATYS

-1719 PTGVVLHANNDT
+1719 PTGVVLHANNGT
-1731 DDYAAVSVAY
+1731 NDYAAVSVAY
-1741 GSSEPVCYFPT
+1741 GSSESVCYVPT

-1765 IKGEGSKLY
+1765 TKGEGLQLY
-1774 AADGTMVLNVEG
+1774 AADGTMVLNAEG

-1796 DSRIDLYA
+1796 NSRIDLYA
-1804 QWMKPEAIVVD
+1804 QWKKPEDIVVD

-1820 LDKYPYDLSKMDI
+1820 LDKYPYDLSTTDI
-1833 IIQCTGSLTLTKDVT
+1833 IITSTGTLTITKNER
-1848 VHDVHVQSGGTLAIE
+1848 VHDVHVQSGGSLVITGGTL
-1863 QGSLQVNSL
+1863 GVDSL

-1880 GKKNYGV
+1880 GKTAYGV
-1887 PSVYIAPE
+1887 ASVYIAPE

-1967 YDGAHRAETGKAEGN
+1967 YDGAHRSETGKAEGN

-2002 VPVNG
+2002 VPVSG

-2020 DAWTTGGEQGTV
+2020 DAWTTGGEQETV
-2032 EKITRNQINV
+2032 ENITRNQISV
-2042 TAHGTDKP
+2042 TAHGSDK
-2050 ALDDTHKGWNMLG
+2050 ADLDDTHKGWNMLG

-2086 VVIQDGKIVLDDKT
+2086 VVIQDGKIVLDDKN

-2177 TGLILSDAYTTD
+2177 TGLILSDTYTTD

-2240 GEYTFSLPDESPTE
+2240 GEYTFSLPADSPTE

-2263 YETGYLTN
+2263 YETGTLTN
-2271 LPSAPYTFSTTRT
+2271 LLSAPYTFSTTRT
-2284 ESESRFAITITYS
+2284 ESDSRFAITITYS

-2323 LYIIIDGKMYD
+2323 LYIIIDGKIYD

>member
-1 MKRVKLFALISL
+1 MKSKVMLSVLLLTCMALNVNL
-13 LFIGLGHAWGEITA
+13 AWGAEE
-27 YTAGDVGNYVIAT
+27 T
-40 LSNGK
+40 LSQTLT
-45 YYALPNN
+45 YDTWTY
-52 PTVNS
+52 S
-57 GKITGVEITT
+57 GSTT
-67 ETTADNVVYVSASNA
+67 NKSSYRLFHSDSYIESAEFDLSTLSKVVVY
-82 VGYTWTIAN
+82 
-91 ATNGQTISD
+91 
-100 GSKYIYHS
+100 
-108 NGGSSGTNLAYGT
+108 GG
-121 STSYTWVI
+121 
-129 EKENTGL
+129 
-136 TFKAMSG
+136 
-143 TTTNTRGMLCNGTT
+143 T
-157 FGGYALSNE
+157 FGG
-166 DASGYNRIV
+166 DTYNKLTIGDGTNTWKSV
-175 VLPIG
+175 TVSG
-180 SSSGVTYTD
+180 SSQTGKNTYTDGTTLSGTGKLRITSNSGSISNNGTGVRISKVEIYTTGGVTYMD
-189 YLTECPSVDKDEY
+189 YLTEC
-202 TISWNVNGSEFASTK
+202 
-217 VTEGKAVV
+217 
-225 LPETKPA
+225 
-232 SCSDT
+232 SD
-237 YTHFVGWFTEAAG
+237 
-250 NDSNP
+250 
-255 SSTIPGTQVTAAT
+255 
-268 VPDGNATYYAVFSD
+268 
-282 AQLSEELALATTLT
+282 
-296 DGDNIYLATTS
+296 
-307 GTGIS
+307 
-312 GANSNNKDATVST
+312 
-325 DKAAWMPFTVTN
+325 
-337 YADGTFQLKNG
+337 
-348 TNYVNCAASVFTLA
+348 
-362 ATGTSLTLNEKG
+362 
-374 YFTFTSGTDTYC
+374 
-386 LMQNYNNG
+386 
-394 TYYYRCYKTT
+394 
-404 NTSTAYTQFFMYKA
+404 
-418 GTPATGYI
+418 
-426 SFCCTDAAVV
+426 
-436 TITPASNTVNIGADG
+436 
-451 NATTTVSCSQKG
+451 
-463 GGIGTWTYSVSPSD
+463 
-477 GATFDGT
+477 
-484 TFTATQEGTYTLT
+484 
-497 ATYTETCGKSGRATI
+497 
-512 TVTKNPV
+512 
-519 FETPT
+519 
-524 IDNST
+524 
-529 FSVNYPD
+529 
-536 TTSMASAATISIDAA
+536 
-551 YNLTQAIT
+551 
-559 VTASDGFLISTNKG
+559 
-573 DKTKYSNTL
+573 
-582 TLTPTASG
+582 
-590 ENKGKLQY
+590 
-598 TNVYVRAYATAKE
+598 
-611 NKTVNGTI
+611 
-619 TFKSSEFDTQTV
+619 
-631 DVQVTITV
+631 V

-664 LPEGFAPTTS
+664 LPEGLAPTTS

-828 AIASPATSP
+828 AIASPATSSP

-850 IDITDKEVKELYVQV
+850 IDITDKDVKELFVQV

-875 ITYSGLTTYSDY
+875 VKYGGLATYSDY

-898 TGMRNTQTHDGGVI
+898 TGMRNTQTHNGGVI
-912 RWNAVNNASGY
+912 SWNAVANASEY

-929 GEWTSA
+929 GDWTSV

-940 YTITGKAAGGTLV
+940 YTITGKEAGGTLV
-953 TWQVRAVGTTPYCDM
+953 TWQVRAVGTAPYCDT
-968 SDPCEVQTFKTNCTQ
+968 SDPCEVQTFTTNCTQ
-983 YTFAYGSEANGD
+983 YTFAYGSEANYD
-995 GNNIN
+995 GKNIN

-1035 GYFYNDGLGSSNA
+1035 GYFYNDGGLGSSNA

-1064 RSSCSG
+1064 RSGCSG
-1070 TGDWYNHAMEGAYG
+1070 TGDGYNHAMAGAYG

-1089 SNYGD
+1089 SNYSD
-1094 KNLFVAFEPAGY
+1094 KNLYVAFEPAGY
-1106 QLRVGVGEG
+1106 QLRVGEG

-1122 LHQNATSPTI
+1122 LHQSATASTV

-1137 ITVDKTLNAK
+1137 LTIDETLNAK
-1147 HIYVSLW
+1147 RIYVNVW

-1173 GDGQIQSL
+1173 GEGQIQSL
-1181 SSKKNDQ
+1181 S
-1188 WQFNSGVSTG
+1188 GVSAG
-1198 ATGFFRMYSDNCAN
+1198 ATGFFRMYSDNCAK
-1212 NGYLHFVPLHRITYT
+1212 NGHLHFVPLHRITYM
-1227 ANYPEGV
+1227 ANYPEGI
-1234 SGEPADTY
+1234 SGKPADTY

-1249 ENKSFTNPAAPAAP
+1249 ESKSFTNPAAPAAP

-1271 YTEATGGTKIETEYT
+1271 YTAATGGTKIETEYT

-1318 SCAGDTYVT
+1318 SCEGGTYIT
-1327 GETHSICTTIP
+1327 GETHTICTTIP

-1349 TSADGDVA
+1349 TSANGEVA
-1357 YTYSDGGFTPAEVTI
+1357 YTYSDGAFTPAEVTI

-1389 VNWYVDGRLEKTDVY
+1389 VNWYADGNPAKTDIY
-1404 NHGTALTLPTSTPS
+1404 NHGAALTLPTSTPS
-1418 GCGEKVFVGWT
+1418 GCGDKVFVGWT

-1436 ATIAPS
+1436 ETTAPS
-1442 DLFTVSSGTVTAN
+1442 DLFTEAKGTVTADAN
-1455 MTYYAVFAKKVTV
+1455 YYAVFAKKVTV
-1468 DTQVKSKTLE
+1468 DTHVESKTLE
-1478 ITISNFTEITTSYT
+1478 ITIDNFTEITTSYT

-1539 NITCNWSSS
+1539 NITCNWTASS
-1548 GKNSP
+1548 KNSP
-1553 TLYVASDNVASKSS
+1553 TLYVASDKVASTSS

-1582 DVNPDRNYRYFYFDG
+1582 DVNPNGNYRYFYFDG
-1597 TTVSGACYLTSL
+1597 TTVTGACYLTSL

-1629 RASMPVFSPASGA
+1629 RASMPAFTPASGA

-1654 STEGAAIRYT
+1654 STDGAAIHYT
-1664 LDGSEP
+1664 LDGNEP
-1670 TAESALYTGDGVRIS
+1670 TAESPLYTEGGVRIS

-1702 MGTSYVATATYS
+1702 MGNSYVATATYS

-1741 GSSEPVCYFPT
+1741 GSSEPICYFPT

-1765 IKGEGSKLY
+1765 TKGEGSKLY

-1786 YTDAYGWASL
+1786 YTDTYGWASL

-1804 QWMKPEAIVVD
+1804 QWKKPEDIVVD

-1820 LDKYPYDLSKMDI
+1820 LDKYPYDLSTTDI
-1833 IIQCTGSLTLTKDVT
+1833 IIQCTGSLTITKDET
-1848 VHDVHVQSGGTLAIE
+1848 VHDVHVQSGGTLVIN
-1863 QGSLQVNSL
+1863 GGTLGVNSL

-1895 ASLSKT
+1895 ASLNKT

-1922 FPVKICGTSESEA
+1922 FPVKICGTSESEE

-1945 EDWLNQYA
+1945 EERLNQYA
-1953 KYRADGTGQVIIKR
+1953 KYRTDGTGQVIIKR

-1982 WVGVAYN
+1982 WVGVKYN

-2002 VPVNG
+2002 VPVSG
-2007 QDTAVIRIEMEVP
+2007 QNTAVIRIEMEVP
-2020 DAWTTGGEQGTV
+2020 DAWTTSGEQGTV
-2032 EKITRNQINV
+2032 ENITRNQISV

-2050 ALDDTHKGWNMLG
+2050 TLDNTHKGWNMLG

-2069 FGTQNWDGESSG
+2069 FGTKNWDGESSV

-2115 QTPLSS
+2115 QTPLNS

-2128 SFFVQIGKSGTLTFA
+2128 SFFVQIGKGGTLTFA

-2159 HSEQELT
+2159 NSEQELT
-2166 LLLNHGAKSDH
+2166 LLLSHGAKSDH

-2271 LPSAPYTFSTTRT
+2271 LLSMPYTFSTTRT
-2284 ESESRFAITITYS
+2284 ESDSRFAITITYS

>member
-1 MKRVKLFALISL
+1 MLTCMALNVNL
-13 LFIGLGHAWGEITA
+13 AWSATGESHQWTTYSDWGGSDTKSWLRNNNA
-27 YTAGDVGNYVIAT
+27 NLPTFKYTPTYAVSKVVLNVRQ
-40 LSNGK
+40 SNSTGS
-45 YYALPNN
+45 
-52 PTVNS
+52 NS
-57 GKITGVEITT
+57 IEV
-67 ETTADNVVYVSASNA
+67 
-82 VGYTWTIAN
+82 TI
-91 ATNGQTISD
+91 
-100 GSKYIYHS
+100 
-108 NGGSSGTNLAYGT
+108 GGSSFGTKVSSLSGTTAYDITFEGT
-121 STSYTWVI
+121 T
-129 EKENTGL
+129 
-136 TFKAMSG
+136 AMSG
-143 TTTNTRGMLCNGTT
+143 EIVITCTNNSGSGTGKGT
-157 FGGYALSNE
+157 FYLNSITLYE
-166 DASGYNRIV
+166 
-175 VLPIG
+175 
-180 SSSGVTYTD
+180 SGVTYTD
-189 YLTECPSVDKDEY
+189 YLTEC
-202 TISWNVNGSEFASTK
+202 
-217 VTEGKAVV
+217 
-225 LPETKPA
+225 
-232 SCSDT
+232 SD
-237 YTHFVGWFTEAAG
+237 
-250 NDSNP
+250 
-255 SSTIPGTQVTAAT
+255 
-268 VPDGNATYYAVFSD
+268 
-282 AQLSEELALATTLT
+282 
-296 DGDNIYLATTS
+296 
-307 GTGIS
+307 
-312 GANSNNKDATVST
+312 
-325 DKAAWMPFTVTN
+325 
-337 YADGTFQLKNG
+337 
-348 TNYVNCAASVFTLA
+348 
-362 ATGTSLTLNEKG
+362 
-374 YFTFTSGTDTYC
+374 
-386 LMQNYNNG
+386 
-394 TYYYRCYKTT
+394 
-404 NTSTAYTQFFMYKA
+404 
-418 GTPATGYI
+418 
-426 SFCCTDAAVV
+426 
-436 TITPASNTVNIGADG
+436 
-451 NATTTVSCSQKG
+451 
-463 GGIGTWTYSVSPSD
+463 
-477 GATFDGT
+477 
-484 TFTATQEGTYTLT
+484 
-497 ATYTETCGKSGRATI
+497 
-512 TVTKNPV
+512 
-519 FETPT
+519 
-524 IDNST
+524 
-529 FSVNYPD
+529 
-536 TTSMASAATISIDAA
+536 
-551 YNLTQAIT
+551 
-559 VTASDGFLISTNKG
+559 
-573 DKTKYSNTL
+573 
-582 TLTPTASG
+582 
-590 ENKGKLQY
+590 
-598 TNVYVRAYATAKE
+598 
-611 NKTVNGTI
+611 
-619 TFKSSEFDTQTV
+619 
-631 DVQVTITV
+631 V

-651 TTPKEYKAGDALT
+651 TTQKEYEAGDALT
-664 LPEGFAPTTS
+664 LPEGLAPTTS

-688 EISDGEKPAVLFTT
+688 EINDGNKPAVLFTT

-714 AVFATANSSGEN
+714 AVFATANSSGDN

-734 EITSSFTTSAAMNYG
+734 EIKSSFTTSDKMNYG

-754 TKEGITWTAS
+754 TKDGITWTAS

-774 IQLKAANDAYIKISS
+774 IQLKAANDAYIKVSS
-789 TYAIKNIAVSITSAT
+789 TNAITNIALTITSAA
-804 NSSGGIADITM
+804 NAAGGVEDIAK
-815 HTDYGSGVYLTEK
+815 HTDYASGVYLTSS
-828 AIASPATSP
+828 ATATPATSP

-850 IDITDKEVKELYVQV
+850 IDITDKEVKELFVQV

-898 TGMRNTQTHDGGVI
+898 MGMRNTQTHDGGVI

-929 GEWTSA
+929 GEWTSV

-953 TWQVRAVGTTPYCDM
+953 TWQVRAVGTAPYCDM

-995 GNNIN
+995 DKNIN

-1048 SSQRNQ
+1048 GSQRNQ

-1064 RSSCSG
+1064 RSGCSG
-1070 TGDWYNHAMEGAYG
+1070 MGDGYNHAKAGAYG

-1106 QLRVGVGEG
+1106 QLRVGEG

-1122 LHQNATSPTI
+1122 LHQSATASTV

-1137 ITVDKTLNAK
+1137 LTIEETLNAK
-1147 HIYVSLW
+1147 RIYVSVW

-1198 ATGFFRMYSDNCAN
+1198 ATGFFRMYSDNCDN
-1212 NGYLHFVPLHRITYT
+1212 NGHLHFVPLHRITYM
-1227 ANYPEGV
+1227 ANYPDGV

-1249 ENKSFTNPAAPAAP
+1249 ESKSFTNPAAPAAP

-1271 YTEATGGTKIETEYT
+1271 YTAATGGTKIETEYT

-1318 SCAGDTYVT
+1318 SCEGGTYIT
-1327 GETHSICTTIP
+1327 GETHTICTTIP
-1338 TRATYT
+1338 TRDTYT

-1349 TSADGDVA
+1349 TSANGEVA
-1357 YTYSDGGFTPAEVTI
+1357 YTYSDGAFIPDEVTI

-1389 VNWYVDGRLEKTDVY
+1389 VNWYADGNLAKTDIY
-1404 NHGTALTLPTSTPS
+1404 NHGAALTLPPSTPS
-1418 GCGEKVFVGWT
+1418 GCDDKVFVGWT

-1436 ATIAPS
+1436 AKTAPP
-1442 DLFTVSSGTVTAN
+1442 DLFTVASGTVTAN
-1455 MTYYAVFAKKVTV
+1455 MTYYAVFAKKFTV

-1478 ITISNFTEITTSYT
+1478 ITISNFTEIEANYSKTYTHIYEADKTTVT
-1492 TTFTHAYA
+1492 
-1500 DDNTS
+1500 
-1505 VEAYG
+1505 AYG
-1510 VYKSNNGIQMNS
+1510 VYKNKNGIQMNS
-1522 GKSTYIKNT
+1522 GKGTYIKNT
-1531 IALAAPIT
+1531 LALAAPIT
-1539 NITCNWSSS
+1539 HITCVWTAT

-1567 DNLGKQSNSVTTQSV
+1567 DNLGEQSNSVTTQSV
-1582 DVNPDRNYRYFYFDG
+1582 DVNPNGNYRYFYFDG
-1597 TTVSGACYLTSL
+1597 TTVTGACYLTSL

-1629 RASMPVFSPASGA
+1629 RASMPAFTPASGA

-1702 MGTSYVATATYS
+1702 MGNSYVATATYS

-1804 QWMKPEAIVVD
+1804 QWKKPEDIVVD

-1820 LDKYPYDLSKMDI
+1820 LDKYPYDLSTTDI
-1833 IIQCTGSLTLTKDVT
+1833 IITSTGTLTITKDVR
-1848 VHDVHVQSGGTLAIE
+1848 VHDVHVQSGGSLVITGGTL
-1863 QGSLQVNSL
+1863 GVNSL
-1872 HLYSGWQD
+1872 HLYSGWPGD
-1880 GKKNYGV
+1880 KTTYGV
-1887 PSVYIAPE
+1887 ASVYIAPE

-1989 ETLQPSEGYIIRA
+1989 ETLRPSEGYIIRA
-2002 VPVNG
+2002 VPVSG

-2032 EKITRNQINV
+2032 EKITRNQISV
-2042 TAHGTDKP
+2042 TAHGTDNQT
-2050 ALDDTHKGWNMLG
+2050 LDDTHKGWNMLG

-2086 VVIQDGKIVLDDKT
+2086 VVIQDGKIVLDDKK

-2115 QTPLSS
+2115 QTRLSS

-2128 SFFVQIGKSGTLTFA
+2128 SFFVQIGKGGTLTFA
-2143 TTDREA
+2143 TNDRQQQ
-2149 SSPLLAPAQS
+2149 SPLLAPAQS
-2159 HSEQELT
+2159 DSEQELT
-2166 LLLNHGAKSDH
+2166 LLLSHGTKSDH

-2231 PVGFRAPED
+2231 PIGFRAPED
-2240 GEYTFSLPDESPTE
+2240 GEYTFSLPEDSPTE

-2263 YETGYLTN
+2263 YETGTLTN
-2271 LPSAPYTFSTTRT
+2271 LLSAPYTFSTTRT

>member
-13 LFIGLGHAWGEITA
+13 LFIGLGHAWGAEATLTQAEIKKA
-27 YTAGDVGNYVIAT
+27 TAGGSYAERTVESTSGTWTGKMIINTSTGFVQINKNSNNYYLGSPTFEGGVTKIVITTCNSTASGRTFYIMGNTNTAQPTSGTYGSGST
-40 LSNGK
+40 SGSNGT
-45 YYALPNN
+45 A
-52 PTVNS
+52 S
-57 GKITGVEITT
+57 IDITG
-67 ETTADNVVYVSASNA
+67 SP
-82 VGYTWTIAN
+82 
-91 ATNGQTISD
+91 TNF
-100 GSKYIYHS
+100 YIYA
-108 NGGSSGTNLAYGT
+108 NGAAYISSVTVTYTT
-121 STSYTWVI
+121 SST
-129 EKENTGL
+129 
-136 TFKAMSG
+136 
-143 TTTNTRGMLCNGTT
+143 
-157 FGGYALSNE
+157 
-166 DASGYNRIV
+166 
-175 VLPIG
+175 
-180 SSSGVTYTD
+180 GVTYTD
-189 YLTECPSVDKDEY
+189 YLTECSDVPTYTAKVADGIGNGEILISSDLTNWSGSVGGLSEKQDVYFIIKPKTDYVVDSYSISPTGTITDMKDTY
-202 TISWNVNGSEFASTK
+202 DGYAIYSFQMPAGDVTVSATFTCPTVTLTFQSPNG
-217 VTEGKAVV
+217 TETRTVSKCAAIGEN
-225 LPETKPA
+225 LPAAPDP
-232 SCSDT
+232 CSDT
-237 YTHFVGWFTEAAG
+237 YSHFVGWFTDAAG
-250 NDSNP
+250 SDDSP
-255 SSTIPGTQVTAAT
+255 SNTPQGTRVTAET
-268 VPDGNATYYAVFSD
+268 VPAGNATYYAVFSD
-282 AQLSEELALATTLT
+282 ASGDAEWTLVTSTAELVAGGTYTIASSSTAKSGNALDIQNENNRAAVDWSSSNPTELTL
-296 DGDNIYLATTS
+296 GGN
-307 GTGIS
+307 
-312 GANSNNKDATVST
+312 ANEGWTFYDAT
-325 DKAAWMPFTVTN
+325 
-337 YADGTFQLKNG
+337 
-348 TNYVNCAASVFTLA
+348 
-362 ATGTSLTLNEKG
+362 EKG
-374 YFTFTSGTDTYC
+374 YLYAASSSKNYLKTQTTLDDNGKWTIAIATSGSAATITAK
-386 LMQNYNNG
+386 G
-394 TYYYRCYKTT
+394 T
-404 NTSTAYTQFFMYKA
+404 NTNKLLKYNSSATLFSCYGSGQSDVYLFRKGGA
-418 GTPATGYI
+418 ATGYI
-426 SFCCTDAAVV
+426 S
-436 TITPASNTVNIGADG
+436 S
-451 NATTTVSCSQKG
+451 
-463 GGIGTWTYSVSPSD
+463 
-477 GATFDGT
+477 
-484 TFTATQEGTYTLT
+484 
-497 ATYTETCGKSGRATI
+497 
-512 TVTKNPV
+512 
-519 FETPT
+519 
-524 IDNST
+524 
-529 FSVNYPD
+529 
-536 TTSMASAATISIDAA
+536 
-551 YNLTQAIT
+551 
-559 VTASDGFLISTNKG
+559 
-573 DKTKYSNTL
+573 
-582 TLTPTASG
+582 
-590 ENKGKLQY
+590 
-598 TNVYVRAYATAKE
+598 
-611 NKTVNGTI
+611 
-619 TFKSSEFDTQTV
+619 
-631 DVQVTITV
+631 
-639 PTYTVTWSVNGT
+639 
-651 TTPKEYKAGDALT
+651 
-664 LPEGFAPTTS
+664 
-674 DCDSRKQF
+674 
-682 VGWTNQ
+682 
-688 EISDGEKPAVLFTT
+688 
-702 PNGTVTSDSTFY
+702 
-714 AVFATANSSGEN
+714 
-726 GSVELTSE
+726 
-734 EITSSFTTSAAMNYG
+734 
-749 TEYSY
+749 
-754 TKEGITWTAS
+754 
-764 GYKDNIARPW
+764 
-774 IQLKAANDAYIKISS
+774 
-789 TYAIKNIAVSITSAT
+789 
-804 NSSGGIADITM
+804 
-815 HTDYGSGVYLTEK
+815 
-828 AIASPATSP
+828 
-837 IASTTTITNDVAS
+837 
-850 IDITDKEVKELYVQV
+850 
-865 DKGARIWGMT
+865 
-875 ITYSGLTTYSDY
+875 
-887 VTTCCTPLETP
+887 CCTPLETP
-898 TGMRNTQTHDGGVI
+898 TGMRNTQRHDGGVI
-912 RWNAVNNASGY
+912 SWNAVNNASGY

-929 GEWTSA
+929 GEWTSV

-953 TWQVRAVGTTPYCDM
+953 TWQVRAVGTAPYCDM
-968 SDPCEVQTFKTNCTQ
+968 SAPCEVQTFKTNCTQ

-995 GNNIN
+995 DKNIN

-1048 SSQRNQ
+1048 GSQCNQ

-1064 RSSCSG
+1064 RSGCSG
-1070 TGDWYNHAMEGAYG
+1070 TGNAYNHAMAGAYG

-1089 SNYGD
+1089 SNYSD
-1094 KNLFVAFEPAGY
+1094 KNLYVAFEPAGY
-1106 QLRVGVGEG
+1106 QLRVGVG

-1122 LHQNATSPTI
+1122 LHQNATSPTV

-1137 ITVDKTLNAK
+1137 ITVDETLNAK

-1154 ETAAFDANKA
+1154 ETVAFDANKT

-1227 ANYPEGV
+1227 TNYPDGV

-1249 ENKSFTNPAAPAAP
+1249 ESKSFTNPAAPAAP

-1271 YTEATGGTKIETEYT
+1271 HTAATGGTKIETEYT

-1318 SCAGDTYVT
+1318 SCEGGTYIT
-1327 GETHSICTTIP
+1327 GETHTICTTIP
-1338 TRATYT
+1338 TRDTYT

-1349 TSADGDVA
+1349 TSANGEVA
-1357 YTYSDGGFTPAEVTI
+1357 YSYSDGAFTPAEVTI

-1389 VNWYVDGRLEKTDVY
+1389 VNWYADGNLEKTDIY
-1404 NHGTALTLPTSTPS
+1404 NHGAALTLPPSTPS
-1418 GCGEKVFVGWT
+1418 DCGGKVFVGWT
-1429 ANSAYDD
+1429 ASQDYDD
-1436 ATIAPS
+1436 PALAPN
-1442 DLFTVSSGTVTAN
+1442 DLFTVASGTVTADAN
-1455 MTYYAVFAKKVTV
+1455 YYAVFAKKVTV
-1468 DTQVKSKTLE
+1468 DTQVESKTLE

-1500 DDNTS
+1500 DHNTS

-1510 VYKSNNGIQMNS
+1510 VYNNSNGIQMNS
-1522 GKSTYIKNT
+1522 GKGTYIKNT

-1548 GKNSP
+1548 GRNSP
-1553 TLYVASDNVASKSS
+1553 TLYVASDKEASKSS
-1567 DNLGKQSNSVTTQSV
+1567 DNLGKQSNTVTTQSV
-1582 DVNPDRNYRYFYFDG
+1582 DVNPDGNYRYFYFDG
-1597 TTVSGACYLTSL
+1597 TTVTGACYLTSL

-1629 RASMPVFSPASGA
+1629 RASMPLFSPASGA
-1642 TIQSGEKVVITC
+1642 TIQSGEKVAITC
-1654 STEGAAIRYT
+1654 STKGAAIHYT

-1670 TAESALYTGDGVRIS
+1670 TAESARYTGDGVRIS
-1685 VQEAGSVTLKA
+1685 VREAGSVTLKA
-1696 IAIADG
+1696 IAIAEG
-1702 MGTSYVATATYS
+1702 MGNSYVATATYS

-1719 PTGVVLHANNDT
+1719 PTGVVLHANNGT
-1731 DDYAAVSVAY
+1731 NDYAAVSVAY

-1765 IKGEGSKLY
+1765 TKGEGLQLY

-1804 QWMKPEAIVVD
+1804 QWKKPEDIVIDAVRD
-1815 ENTTN
+1815 D
-1820 LDKYPYDLSKMDI
+1820 LDDIDYDLRTTDI
-1833 IIQCTGSLTLTKDVT
+1833 IITSTGTLTITKDER
-1848 VHDVHVQSGGTLAIE
+1848 VHDVHVQSGGSLVITSGTLD
-1863 QGSLQVNSL
+1863 VNSL
-1872 HLYSGWQD
+1872 HLYSGWQGD
-1880 GKKNYGV
+1880 KTAYGV
-1887 PSVYIAPE
+1887 ASVYIAPE

-1982 WVGVAYN
+1982 WVGVEYN

-2032 EKITRNQINV
+2032 EKITRNQISV

-2069 FGTQNWDGESSG
+2069 FGTQHWDGESSG

-2086 VVIQDGKIVLDDKT
+2086 VVIKDGKIVLDDKT

-2166 LLLNHGAKSDH
+2166 LLLSHGAKSDH

-2240 GEYTFSLPDESPTE
+2240 GEYTFSLPDDSPTE
-2254 GIERIDLID
+2254 GIDRIDLID

-2271 LPSAPYTFSTTRT
+2271 LLSAPYTFSTTRT
-2284 ESESRFAITITYS
+2284 ESDSRFAITITYS

-2334 ATGKKV
+2334 ATGKMV

>member
-1 MKRVKLFALISL
+1 MKSKVMLSVLLLTCMALNVNL
-13 LFIGLGHAWGEITA
+13 AWGAEE
-27 YTAGDVGNYVIAT
+27 T
-40 LSNGK
+40 LSQTLTYDTWTYSGSTTNKSSYRLFHSGSYIESAEFDLSTLSKVVVYGGTYGGTSNNSLTIGDGTNTWKSVTVSGSSQTGVNTYTDGTPLSGIGK
-45 YYALPNN
+45 LRI
-52 PTVNS
+52 TSNS
-57 GKITGVEITT
+57 GSATGTGVRISKVEIYTT
-67 ETTADNVVYVSASNA
+67 
-82 VGYTWTIAN
+82 G
-91 ATNGQTISD
+91 
-100 GSKYIYHS
+100 
-108 NGGSSGTNLAYGT
+108 
-121 STSYTWVI
+121 
-129 EKENTGL
+129 
-136 TFKAMSG
+136 
-143 TTTNTRGMLCNGTT
+143 
-157 FGGYALSNE
+157 
-166 DASGYNRIV
+166 
-175 VLPIG
+175 
-180 SSSGVTYTD
+180 GVTYTD
-189 YLTECPSVDKDEY
+189 YLTEC
-202 TISWNVNGSEFASTK
+202 
-217 VTEGKAVV
+217 
-225 LPETKPA
+225 
-232 SCSDT
+232 SD
-237 YTHFVGWFTEAAG
+237 
-250 NDSNP
+250 
-255 SSTIPGTQVTAAT
+255 
-268 VPDGNATYYAVFSD
+268 
-282 AQLSEELALATTLT
+282 
-296 DGDNIYLATTS
+296 
-307 GTGIS
+307 
-312 GANSNNKDATVST
+312 
-325 DKAAWMPFTVTN
+325 
-337 YADGTFQLKNG
+337 
-348 TNYVNCAASVFTLA
+348 
-362 ATGTSLTLNEKG
+362 
-374 YFTFTSGTDTYC
+374 
-386 LMQNYNNG
+386 
-394 TYYYRCYKTT
+394 
-404 NTSTAYTQFFMYKA
+404 
-418 GTPATGYI
+418 
-426 SFCCTDAAVV
+426 
-436 TITPASNTVNIGADG
+436 
-451 NATTTVSCSQKG
+451 
-463 GGIGTWTYSVSPSD
+463 
-477 GATFDGT
+477 
-484 TFTATQEGTYTLT
+484 
-497 ATYTETCGKSGRATI
+497 
-512 TVTKNPV
+512 
-519 FETPT
+519 
-524 IDNST
+524 
-529 FSVNYPD
+529 
-536 TTSMASAATISIDAA
+536 
-551 YNLTQAIT
+551 
-559 VTASDGFLISTNKG
+559 
-573 DKTKYSNTL
+573 
-582 TLTPTASG
+582 
-590 ENKGKLQY
+590 
-598 TNVYVRAYATAKE
+598 
-611 NKTVNGTI
+611 
-619 TFKSSEFDTQTV
+619 
-631 DVQVTITV
+631 V

-664 LPEGFAPTTS
+664 LPEGLAPTTS

-734 EITSSFTTSAAMNYG
+734 EITSSFTTSDKMNYG

-754 TKEGITWTAS
+754 TKDGITWTAS

-774 IQLKAANDAYIKISS
+774 IQLKAANDAYIKVSS
-789 TYAIKNIAVSITSAT
+789 TYAIKNIAVSITSAE

-929 GEWTSA
+929 GEWTNIGS
-935 GNSTS
+935 STS
-940 YTITGKAAGGTLV
+940 YTITGKEAGGTLV
-953 TWQVRAVGTTPYCDM
+953 TWQVRAVGTAPYCDT
-968 SDPCEVQTFKTNCTQ
+968 SDPCEVQTFTTNCTK
-983 YTFAYGSEANGD
+983 YTFAYGSEAIGD
-995 GNNIN
+995 GKNIN
-1000 DAVYECFTQVGGGT
+1000 DAVYECFTQVGDGT

-1023 PNTAQYYWVGYN
+1023 PNTTQYYWVGYN
-1035 GYFYNDGLGSSNA
+1035 GYFYDSNIGPGGSSNA
-1048 SSQRNQ
+1048 GSQRNQ

-1106 QLRVGVGEG
+1106 QLRVGEG

-1122 LHQNATSPTI
+1122 LHQSATASTV

-1137 ITVDKTLNAK
+1137 LTIDETLNAK
-1147 HIYVSLW
+1147 RIYVNVW

-1173 GDGQIQSL
+1173 GDGQIKHL
-1181 SSKKNDQ
+1181 SSKKNNLE
-1188 WQFNSGVSTG
+1188 QFNSGVSTG
-1198 ATGFFRMYSDNCAN
+1198 ATGFFRMYSDNCNN
-1212 NGYLHFVPLHRITYT
+1212 NGHLHFVPLHRITYM
-1227 ANYPEGV
+1227 ANYPDGV

-1242 SAYVSVE
+1242 SEYVSVE
-1249 ENKSFTNPAAPAAP
+1249 ESKSFTNPDAPAAP

-1271 YTEATGGTKIETEYT
+1271 YTAATGGTKIETEYT

-1293 DVTLYAQW
+1293 DVTLYA
-1301 NKLYTVSYNA
+1301 
-1311 NSGSYSE
+1311 
-1318 SCAGDTYVT
+1318 
-1327 GETHSICTTIP
+1327 
-1338 TRATYT
+1338 
-1344 FLGYA
+1344 
-1349 TSADGDVA
+1349 
-1357 YTYSDGGFTPAEVTI
+1357 
-1372 ADANVTL
+1372 
-1379 YAKWALNTYT
+1379 KWALNTYT
-1389 VNWYVDGRLEKTDVY
+1389 VNWYADGSLAQNVPY
-1404 NHGTALTLPTSTPS
+1404 NHGAALTLPTSTPS
-1418 GCGEKVFVGWT
+1418 GCGDKVFVGWT

-1436 ATIAPS
+1436 AKTAPS
-1442 DLFTVSSGTVTAN
+1442 DLFTVASGTVTAN

-1492 TTFTHAYA
+1492 TTYTHAYA
-1500 DDNTS
+1500 DHNTS

-1510 VYKSNNGIQMNS
+1510 VYKNSDGIQMNK
-1522 GKSTYIKNT
+1522 GNGTYIKNT

-1539 NITCNWSSS
+1539 NITCIWTAN

-1553 TLYVASDNVASKSS
+1553 TLYVASDKVASKSS
-1567 DNLGKQSNSVTTQSV
+1567 DNLGKQSNTVTTQSV
-1582 DVNPDRNYRYFYFDG
+1582 DVNPDGNYRYFYFDG
-1597 TTVSGACYLTSL
+1597 TTVTGACYLTSL

-1629 RASMPVFSPASGA
+1629 RASMPEFSPASGA

-1654 STEGAAIRYT
+1654 STEGAAIHYT

-1670 TAESALYTGDGVRIS
+1670 KAESPLYAEGGVRIS

-1719 PTGVVLHANNDT
+1719 PTGVVLHANNGT

-1752 YADSIFLGFYTSA
+1752 YADSIFLGFYTSVT
-1765 IKGEGSKLY
+1765 KGEGLQLY
-1774 AADGTMVLNVEG
+1774 AADGTMVLNVED

-1796 DSRIDLYA
+1796 NSRIDLYA
-1804 QWMKPEAIVVD
+1804 QWKKPEDIVVD

-1820 LDKYPYDLSKMDI
+1820 LDKYPYDLSTTDI
-1833 IIQCTGSLTLTKDVT
+1833 IITSTGTLTITKDER
-1848 VHDVHVQSGGTLAIE
+1848 VHDVHVQSGGSLVITGGTLD
-1863 QGSLQVNSL
+1863 VNSL
-1872 HLYSGWQD
+1872 HLYSGWQGD
-1880 GKKNYGV
+1880 KTAYGV
-1887 PSVYIAPE
+1887 ASVYIAPE

-1945 EDWLNQYA
+1945 EDRLNQYA

-2002 VPVNG
+2002 VPVSG

-2020 DAWTTGGEQGTV
+2020 DAWATGGEQGTV
-2032 EKITRNQINV
+2032 ENITRNQISV

-2050 ALDDTHKGWNMLG
+2050 TLDDTHKGWNMLG

-2069 FGTQNWDGESSG
+2069 FGTQNWDGESG
-2081 IAGGK
+2081 VIAGGK
-2086 VVIQDGKIVLDDKT
+2086 VVIKDGKIMLDDKT

-2128 SFFVQIGKSGTLTFA
+2128 SFFVQIGTSGTLTFA
-2143 TTDREA
+2143 TTDREGA
-2149 SSPLLAPAQS
+2149 SPLHAPAQS
-2159 HSEQELT
+2159 NSEQELT
-2166 LLLNHGAKSDH
+2166 LLLSHGTKSDH

-2240 GEYTFSLPDESPTE
+2240 GEYTFSLPEDSPTE

-2263 YETGYLTN
+2263 YETGTLTN
-2271 LPSAPYTFSTTRT
+2271 LLSAPYTFSTTRT

-2334 ATGKKV
+2334 AIGKKV

>member
-1 MKRVKLFALISL
+1 MKSKVMLSMLLLTCMALNVNL
-13 LFIGLGHAWGEITA
+13 AWSAEE
-27 YTAGDVGNYVIAT
+27 T
-40 LSNGK
+40 LSQTLT
-45 YYALPNN
+45 YDTWTY
-52 PTVNS
+52 S
-57 GKITGVEITT
+57 GSTT
-67 ETTADNVVYVSASNA
+67 NKSSYRLFHKDSYIESTEFDLSTLSKVVVY
-82 VGYTWTIAN
+82 
-91 ATNGQTISD
+91 
-100 GSKYIYHS
+100 
-108 NGGSSGTNLAYGT
+108 GG
-121 STSYTWVI
+121 
-129 EKENTGL
+129 
-136 TFKAMSG
+136 
-143 TTTNTRGMLCNGTT
+143 T
-157 FGGYALSNE
+157 FGGTSNNSLTIG
-166 DASGYNRIV
+166 DGTNTWKSV
-175 VLPIG
+175 TVSG
-180 SSSGVTYTD
+180 SSQTGVNTYIDGTPLSGIGKLRITSNSGSATGTGVRISKVEIYTTGGVTYTD
-189 YLTECPSVDKDEY
+189 YLTEC
-202 TISWNVNGSEFASTK
+202 
-217 VTEGKAVV
+217 
-225 LPETKPA
+225 
-232 SCSDT
+232 SD
-237 YTHFVGWFTEAAG
+237 
-250 NDSNP
+250 
-255 SSTIPGTQVTAAT
+255 
-268 VPDGNATYYAVFSD
+268 
-282 AQLSEELALATTLT
+282 
-296 DGDNIYLATTS
+296 
-307 GTGIS
+307 
-312 GANSNNKDATVST
+312 
-325 DKAAWMPFTVTN
+325 
-337 YADGTFQLKNG
+337 
-348 TNYVNCAASVFTLA
+348 
-362 ATGTSLTLNEKG
+362 
-374 YFTFTSGTDTYC
+374 
-386 LMQNYNNG
+386 
-394 TYYYRCYKTT
+394 
-404 NTSTAYTQFFMYKA
+404 
-418 GTPATGYI
+418 
-426 SFCCTDAAVV
+426 
-436 TITPASNTVNIGADG
+436 
-451 NATTTVSCSQKG
+451 
-463 GGIGTWTYSVSPSD
+463 
-477 GATFDGT
+477 
-484 TFTATQEGTYTLT
+484 
-497 ATYTETCGKSGRATI
+497 
-512 TVTKNPV
+512 
-519 FETPT
+519 
-524 IDNST
+524 
-529 FSVNYPD
+529 
-536 TTSMASAATISIDAA
+536 
-551 YNLTQAIT
+551 
-559 VTASDGFLISTNKG
+559 
-573 DKTKYSNTL
+573 
-582 TLTPTASG
+582 
-590 ENKGKLQY
+590 
-598 TNVYVRAYATAKE
+598 
-611 NKTVNGTI
+611 
-619 TFKSSEFDTQTV
+619 
-631 DVQVTITV
+631 V

-664 LPEGFAPTTS
+664 LPEGLAPTTS

-714 AVFATANSSGEN
+714 AVFATADSSGEN

-734 EITSSFTTSAAMNYG
+734 EITSSFTTSDKMNYG

-754 TKEGITWTAS
+754 TKDGITWTAS

-774 IQLKAANDAYIKISS
+774 IQLKAANNAYIKVSS
-789 TYAIKNIAVSITSAT
+789 TYAIKNIAVSITSAE

-887 VTTCCTPLETP
+887 ITTCCTPLDTP

-912 RWNAVNNASGY
+912 SWNAVANASEY
-923 EVKIDG
+923 EVKIDD
-929 GEWTSA
+929 GEWKSI

-953 TWQVRAVGTTPYCDM
+953 TWQVRAVGTAPYCDT
-968 SDPCEVQTFKTNCTQ
+968 SDPCEVQTFTTNCTQ
-983 YTFAYGSEANGD
+983 YTFAYGSEAIGD
-995 GNNIN
+995 GKNIN
-1000 DAVYECFTQVGGGT
+1000 DAVYECFTQVESGT

-1035 GYFYNDGLGSSNA
+1035 GYFYDSNIGPGGSNNTG
-1048 SSQRNQ
+1048 SQRNQ

-1064 RSSCSG
+1064 RSGCSG
-1070 TGDWYNHAMEGAYG
+1070 TGDWYNHAMAGAYG

-1094 KNLFVAFEPAGY
+1094 KNLYVAFEPAGY
-1106 QLRVGVGEG
+1106 QLRVGEG

-1122 LHQNATSPTI
+1122 LHQSATASTV

-1137 ITVDKTLNAK
+1137 LTIDETLNAK
-1147 HIYVSLW
+1147 RIYVNVW

-1173 GDGQIQSL
+1173 GEGQIQSL
-1181 SSKKNDQ
+1181 
-1188 WQFNSGVSTG
+1188 SGVSTG

-1227 ANYPEGV
+1227 ANYPKDI

-1242 SAYVSVE
+1242 SEYVSVE
-1249 ENKSFTNPAAPAAP
+1249 ESKSFTNPAAPAAP

-1271 YTEATGGTKIETEYT
+1271 YTAATGGTKIETEYT

-1318 SCAGDTYVT
+1318 SCEGGTYIT
-1327 GETHSICTTIP
+1327 GETHTICTTIP

-1349 TSADGDVA
+1349 TSTDGEVA
-1357 YTYSDGGFTPAEVTI
+1357 YTYSDGAFTPAEVTI
-1372 ADANVTL
+1372 ADADVTL

-1389 VNWYVDGRLEKTDVY
+1389 VNWYADGNPVQTNDYK
-1404 NHGTALTLPTSTPS
+1404 HGTALTLPTSTPS
-1418 GCGEKVFVGWT
+1418 GCDDKVFVGWT
-1429 ANSAYDD
+1429 TNSAYDD
-1436 ATIAPS
+1436 ETTAPS
-1442 DLFTVSSGTVTAN
+1442 DLFTVASGTVTAN
-1455 MTYYAVFAKKVTV
+1455 MTYYAVFAK
-1468 DTQVKSKTLE
+1468 E
-1478 ITISNFTEITTSYT
+1478 
-1492 TTFTHAYA
+1492 
-1500 DDNTS
+1500 
-1505 VEAYG
+1505 
-1510 VYKSNNGIQMNS
+1510 
-1522 GKSTYIKNT
+1522 
-1531 IALAAPIT
+1531 
-1539 NITCNWSSS
+1539 SSS
-1548 GKNSP
+1548 GAVSVGATLWSEDFANYNTSDVP
-1553 TLYVASDNVASKSS
+1553 TGGTYSYSCQGSGTKVYSDNIAGGTSPELLVAKNGGSLDVVIPTQGATKAT
-1567 DNLGKQSNSVTTQSV
+1567 LTYHSNK
-1582 DVNPDRNYRYFYFDG
+1582 
-1597 TTVSGACYLTSL
+1597 TSL
-1609 QITYGGSYSTY
+1609 PVTSDTEGVTLTKVSSTNPFSYKITIPLSATNIQLTFKTSGNDNARLDDISLVVTGTSAY

-1629 RASMPVFSPASGA
+1629 RASKPEFSPASGD
-1642 TIQSGEKVVITC
+1642 TIQSGEKVAITC
-1654 STEGAAIRYT
+1654 STKGAAIHYT

-1670 TAESALYTGDGVRIS
+1670 TAASARYTGDGVRIS

-1696 IAIADG
+1696 IAIVNG
-1702 MGTSYVATATYS
+1702 MGNSYVATATYS

-1719 PTGVVLHANNDT
+1719 PTGVILHANNGT

-1765 IKGEGSKLY
+1765 TKGEGLQLY
-1774 AADGTMVLNVEG
+1774 AADGTMMLNVEG
-1786 YTDAYGWASL
+1786 YTDTIGWASL
-1796 DSRIDLYA
+1796 NSRIDLYA
-1804 QWMKPEAIVVD
+1804 QWKKPEDIVID
-1815 ENTTN
+1815 AERND
-1820 LDKYPYDLSKMDI
+1820 LDDIEYDLSTTDI
-1833 IIQCTGSLTLTKDVT
+1833 IITSTGTLTITKDER
-1848 VHDVHVQSGGTLAIE
+1848 VHDVHVQSGGSLVITGGTLD
-1863 QGSLQVNSL
+1863 VNSL
-1872 HLYSGWQD
+1872 HLYSGWQGD
-1880 GKKNYGV
+1880 KTAYGV
-1887 PSVYIAPE
+1887 ASVYIAPE

-1945 EDWLNQYA
+1945 EDRLNQYA

-2002 VPVNG
+2002 VPVSG

-2032 EKITRNQINV
+2032 ENITRNQISV

-2050 ALDDTHKGWNMLG
+2050 TLDDTHKGWNMLG

-2115 QTPLSS
+2115 QTRLSS

-2240 GEYTFSLPDESPTE
+2240 GEYTFSLPEDSPTE

-2263 YETGYLTN
+2263 YETGTLTN
-2271 LPSAPYTFSTTRT
+2271 LLSAPYTFSTTRT